1 MNLRIFLP
9 ALFLAA
15 ALLPVFPAP
24 SAQTLMVVDA
34 VWGTPSSPEK
44 VIPGDENTQLS
55 LVVAN
60 IGNKPIC
67 TLEAQITP
75 AYPGATLPFE
85 SWDGSDQI
93 RAYMMQQIPPGSMTV
108 LSFRLN
114 VLKDTVPGRYPA
126 SVRLLYRECTS
137 TQDTLPTSQTTDFFT
152 IQIWPPPVTDFLEAR
167 WFVDGAESPV
177 GPGTGVAVLRIFI
190 EAPKDT
196 SISNIEGRLIIP
208 DGFRPA
214 GGQQSLSAVYQG
226 VVAAGGTFSLSY
238 PLVVSDQLKPGT
250 YTFELTLRFRNKYGT
265 HITNILI
272 FPAEV
277 YGREEL
283 GIESSSETVVKGGL
297 EYLPVKVRNKGTAAA
312 YNLNLEVRAEKA
324 GIQLLETSFELGVL
338 SSGQE
343 VDVRLPVYVE
353 RLAETG
359 LYTVSA
365 TLSYRDGHGNPR
377 SKQFKIPLNVADE
390 FRPGLAVETSQ
401 KYVAASAETPLEL
414 SFTNRNP
421 YPISD
426 VKITISTASSQVSI
440 LEGPTSIN
448 LKTLGPG
455 ESHKISL
462 TILSSPA
469 AADSISLIKA
479 YVEYRDKTSAI
490 VEENFEIQLAVRADL
505 NIQFKGLRLSPVK
518 VRPGEVVD
526 LAGDVVNL
534 GTGVARSVSVE
545 VVGDPPFQPFGDT
558 ISFVGLVNPS
568 QVSAFTINFRVAE
581 DARPG
586 RYNVKVKA
594 TYRNGFGESFIKE
607 EVLSYEIL
615 PAQTAATNT
624 VRTTAAAVQAPLLQT
639 IAPYILVAAL
649 AVIAVA
655 TVRRRKKGR

>member
-1 MNLRIFLP
+1 MSWRILLP
-9 ALFLAA
+9 VLFLAA

-24 SAQTLMVVDA
+24 SAQTLVVVDA

-44 VIPGDENTQLS
+44 AIPGDENIQLS

-75 AYPGATLPFE
+75 AYPGTALPFE
-85 SWDGSDQI
+85 SWDGSDRI

-114 VLKDTVPGRYPA
+114 VFKDTVPGRYPA

-137 TQDTLPTSQTTDFFT
+137 TQDTLPTAQTTDFFT
-152 IQIWPPPVTDFLEAR
+152 VQIWAPPVTNFLEAT
-167 WFVDGAESPV
+167 WFVDGAERPV
-177 GPGTGVAVLRIFI
+177 GPGTGVAVLKVSI

-196 SISNIEGRLIIP
+196 SISNIEGRLSLP
-208 DGFRPA
+208 EGFRPA

-226 VVAAGGTFSLSY
+226 VVTAGGTFSLSY
-238 PLVVSDQLKPGT
+238 PLLVSDQLKPGT

-265 HITNILI
+265 HITNTII

-277 YGREEL
+277 FGREEL
-283 GIESSSETVVKGGL
+283 AIESSSETVIKGGL
-297 EYLPVKVRNKGTAAA
+297 GYLPVKVLNKGTASA
-312 YNLNLEVRAEKA
+312 YNLDLEVRADKT
-324 GIQLLETSFELGVL
+324 GILLLETSLELGVL
-338 SSGQE
+338 SPGQE
-343 VDVRLPVYVE
+343 VNVRLPVYVE

-359 LYTVSA
+359 LYTVTA
-365 TLSYRDGHGNPR
+365 TLSYRDGLGNLR
-377 SKQFKIPLNVADE
+377 SKQFKISLNVADE
-390 FRPGLAVETSQ
+390 FRPGLAVEAGM

-426 VKITISTASSQVSI
+426 VKITISTTSSQVSI

-455 ESHKISL
+455 ESHKIRL
-462 TILSSPA
+462 TILSAPA

-479 YVEYRDKTSAI
+479 SVEYRDKTSAL
-490 VEENFEIQLAVRADL
+490 VVENFDVPVAVRADL
-505 NIQFKGLRLSPVK
+505 NLQFKGLRLSPAK

-558 ISFVGLVNPS
+558 LSFVGLVNPS

-594 TYRNGFGESFIKE
+594 TYRNGFGESFVKE
-607 EVLSYEIL
+607 EVLSYEVL
-615 PAQTAATNT
+615 PAQAVATNT
-624 VRTTAAAVQAPLLQT
+624 VRTTAAAQGSVLQT
-639 IAPYILVAAL
+639 FAPYLLVAAL

>member
-1 MNLRIFLP
+1 MSWRILLP
-9 ALFLAA
+9 VLFLAA

-24 SAQTLMVVDA
+24 SAQTLVVVDA

-44 VIPGDENTQLS
+44 AIPGDENIQLS

-75 AYPGATLPFE
+75 AYPGTALPFE
-85 SWDGSDQI
+85 SWDGSDRI

-137 TQDTLPTSQTTDFFT
+137 TQDTLPTAQTTDFFT
-152 IQIWPPPVTDFLEAR
+152 VQIWAPPVTNFLEAT
-167 WFVDGAESPV
+167 WFVDGAERPV
-177 GPGTGVAVLRIFI
+177 GPGTGVAVLKVSI

-196 SISNIEGRLIIP
+196 SISNIEGRLSLP
-208 DGFRPA
+208 EGFRPA

-226 VVAAGGTFSLSY
+226 VVTAGGTFSLSY
-238 PLVVSDQLKPGT
+238 PLLVSDQLKPGT

-265 HITNILI
+265 HITNTII

-277 YGREEL
+277 FGREEL
-283 GIESSSETVVKGGL
+283 AIESSSETVIKGGL
-297 EYLPVKVRNKGTAAA
+297 GYLPVKVLNKGTAAA
-312 YNLNLEVRAEKA
+312 YNLNLEVRADKA
-324 GIQLLETSFELGVL
+324 GIQLLETSSELGVL
-338 SSGQE
+338 WPGQE
-343 VDVRLPVYVE
+343 VNVRLPVYVE

-359 LYTVSA
+359 LYTVTA
-365 TLSYRDGHGNPR
+365 TLSYRDGLGNLR
-377 SKQFKIPLNVADE
+377 SKQFKISLNVADE
-390 FRPGLAVETSQ
+390 FRPGLGVEAGM

-426 VKITISTASSQVSI
+426 VKITISTTSSQVSI

-455 ESHKISL
+455 ESHKIRL
-462 TILSSPA
+462 TILSAPA

-479 YVEYRDKTSAI
+479 SVEYRDKTSAL
-490 VEENFEIQLAVRADL
+490 VVENFDVPVAVRADL
-505 NIQFKGLRLSPVK
+505 NLQFKGLRLSPAK
-518 VRPGEVVD
+518 VRTGEVVD

-558 ISFVGLVNPS
+558 LSFVGLVNPS

-594 TYRNGFGESFIKE
+594 TYRNGFGESFVKE
-607 EVLSYEIL
+607 EVLSYEVL
-615 PAQTAATNT
+615 PAQAVATNT
-624 VRTTAAAVQAPLLQT
+624 VRTTAAAQGSVLQT
-639 IAPYILVAAL
+639 FAPYLLVAAL

>member
-1 MNLRIFLP
+1 MSWRILLP
-9 ALFLAA
+9 VLFLAA

-24 SAQTLMVVDA
+24 SAQTLVVVDA

-44 VIPGDENTQLS
+44 AIPGDENIQLS

-75 AYPGATLPFE
+75 AYPGTALPFE
-85 SWDGSDQI
+85 SWDGSDRI

-114 VLKDTVPGRYPA
+114 VFKDTVPGRYPA

-137 TQDTLPTSQTTDFFT
+137 TQDTLPTAQTTDFFT
-152 IQIWPPPVTDFLEAR
+152 VQIWAPPVTNFLEAR
-167 WFVDGAESPV
+167 WFVDGAERPV
-177 GPGTGVAVLRIFI
+177 GPGTGVAVLKVSI

-196 SISNIEGRLIIP
+196 SISNIEGRLSLP
-208 DGFRPA
+208 EGFRPA

-226 VVAAGGTFSLSY
+226 VVTAGGTFSLSY
-238 PLVVSDQLKPGT
+238 PLLVSDQLKPGT

-265 HITNILI
+265 HITNTII
-272 FPAEV
+272 FPSEV
-277 YGREEL
+277 FGREEL
-283 GIESSSETVVKGGL
+283 AIESSSETVIKGGL
-297 EYLPVKVRNKGTAAA
+297 GYLPVKVLNKGTASA
-312 YNLNLEVRAEKA
+312 YNLNLEVRADKA
-324 GIQLLETSFELGVL
+324 GIQLLETSSELGVL
-338 SSGQE
+338 SPGQE
-343 VDVRLPVYVE
+343 VNVRLPVYVE

-359 LYTVSA
+359 LYTVTA
-365 TLSYRDGHGNPR
+365 TLSYRDGLGNLR
-377 SKQFKIPLNVADE
+377 SKQFKISLNVADE
-390 FRPGLAVETSQ
+390 FRQGLAVEAGM

-426 VKITISTASSQVSI
+426 VKITISTTSSQVSI

-455 ESHKISL
+455 ESHKIRL
-462 TILSSPA
+462 TILSAPA

-479 YVEYRDKTSAI
+479 SVEYRDKTSAL
-490 VEENFEIQLAVRADL
+490 VVENFDVPVAVRADL
-505 NIQFKGLRLSPVK
+505 NLQFKGLRLSPAK

-558 ISFVGLVNPS
+558 LSFVGLVNPS

-594 TYRNGFGESFIKE
+594 TYRNGFGESFVKE
-607 EVLSYEIL
+607 EVLSYEVL
-615 PAQTAATNT
+615 PAQAVATNT
-624 VRTTAAAVQAPLLQT
+624 VRTTAAAQGSVLQT
-639 IAPYILVAAL
+639 FAPYLLVAAL

-655 TVRRRKKGR
+655 TVRRRKKDR

>member
-1 MNLRIFLP
+1 MSWRILLP
-9 ALFLAA
+9 VLFLAA

-24 SAQTLMVVDA
+24 SAQTLVVVDA

-44 VIPGDENTQLS
+44 AIPGDENIQLS

-75 AYPGATLPFE
+75 AYPGTTLPFE
-85 SWDGSDQI
+85 SWDGSDRI

-137 TQDTLPTSQTTDFFT
+137 TQDTLPTAQTTDFFT
-152 IQIWPPPVTDFLEAR
+152 VQIWAPPVTNFLEAT
-167 WFVDGAESPV
+167 WFVDGAERPV
-177 GPGTGVAVLRIFI
+177 GPGTGVAVLKVSI

-196 SISNIEGRLIIP
+196 SISNIEGRLSLP
-208 DGFRPA
+208 EGFRPA

-226 VVAAGGTFSLSY
+226 VVTAGGTFSLSY
-238 PLVVSDQLKPGT
+238 PLLVSDQLKPGT

-265 HITNILI
+265 HITNTII
-272 FPAEV
+272 FPSEV
-277 YGREEL
+277 FGREEL
-283 GIESSSETVVKGGL
+283 AIESSSETVIKGGL
-297 EYLPVKVRNKGTAAA
+297 GYLPVKVLNKGTASA
-312 YNLNLEVRAEKA
+312 YNLNLEVRADKA
-324 GIQLLETSFELGVL
+324 GIQLLETSLELGVL
-338 SSGQE
+338 SPGQE
-343 VDVRLPVYVE
+343 VNVRLPVYVE

-359 LYTVSA
+359 LYTVTA
-365 TLSYRDGHGNPR
+365 TLSYRDGLGNLR
-377 SKQFKIPLNVADE
+377 SKQFKISLNVADE
-390 FRPGLAVETSQ
+390 FRPGLAVEAGV

-426 VKITISTASSQVSI
+426 VKITISTTSSQVSI

-455 ESHKISL
+455 ESHKIRL
-462 TILSSPA
+462 TILSAPA

-479 YVEYRDKTSAI
+479 SVEYRDKTSAL
-490 VEENFEIQLAVRADL
+490 VVENFDVPVAVRADL
-505 NIQFKGLRLSPVK
+505 NLQFKGLRLSPAK

-558 ISFVGLVNPS
+558 LSFVGLVNPS

-594 TYRNGFGESFIKE
+594 TYRNGFGESFVKE
-607 EVLSYEIL
+607 EVLSYEVL
-615 PAQTAATNT
+615 PAQAVATNT
-624 VRTTAAAVQAPLLQT
+624 VRTTAAAQGSVLQT
-639 IAPYILVAAL
+639 FAPYLLVAAL

>member
-1 MNLRIFLP
+1 MSWRILLP
-9 ALFLAA
+9 VLFLAA

-24 SAQTLMVVDA
+24 SAQTLVVVDA
-34 VWGTPSSPEK
+34 VWGTPSTPEK
-44 VIPGDENTQLS
+44 AIPGDENIQLS

-75 AYPGATLPFE
+75 AYPGTALPFE
-85 SWDGSDQI
+85 SWDGSDRI

-137 TQDTLPTSQTTDFFT
+137 TQDTLPTAQTTDFFT
-152 IQIWPPPVTDFLEAR
+152 VQIWAPPVTNFLEAT
-167 WFVDGAESPV
+167 WFVDGAERPV
-177 GPGTGVAVLRIFI
+177 GPGTGVAVLKVSI

-196 SISNIEGRLIIP
+196 SISNIEGRLSLP
-208 DGFRPA
+208 EGFRPA

-226 VVAAGGTFSLSY
+226 VVTAGGTFSLSY
-238 PLVVSDQLKPGT
+238 PLLVSDQLKPGT

-265 HITNILI
+265 HITNTII
-272 FPAEV
+272 FPSEV
-277 YGREEL
+277 FGREEL
-283 GIESSSETVVKGGL
+283 AIESSSETVIKGGL
-297 EYLPVKVRNKGTAAA
+297 GYLPVKVLNKGTASA
-312 YNLNLEVRAEKA
+312 YNLNLEVRADKA
-324 GIQLLETSFELGVL
+324 GIQLLETSLELGVL
-338 SSGQE
+338 SPGQE
-343 VDVRLPVYVE
+343 VNVRLPVYVE

-359 LYTVSA
+359 LYTVTA
-365 TLSYRDGHGNPR
+365 TLSYRDGLGNLR
-377 SKQFKIPLNVADE
+377 SKQFKISLNVADE
-390 FRPGLAVETSQ
+390 FRPGLAVEAGM

-426 VKITISTASSQVSI
+426 VKITISTTSSQVSI

-455 ESHKISL
+455 ESHKIRL
-462 TILSSPA
+462 TILSAPA

-479 YVEYRDKTSAI
+479 SVEYRDKTSAL
-490 VEENFEIQLAVRADL
+490 VVENFDVPVAVRADL
-505 NIQFKGLRLSPVK
+505 NLQFKGLRLSPAK

-558 ISFVGLVNPS
+558 LSFVGLVNPS

-594 TYRNGFGESFIKE
+594 TYRNGFGESFVKE
-607 EVLSYEIL
+607 EVLSYEVL
-615 PAQTAATNT
+615 PAQAVATNT
-624 VRTTAAAVQAPLLQT
+624 VRTTAAAQGSVLQT
-639 IAPYILVAAL
+639 FAPYLLVAAL

>member
-1 MNLRIFLP
+1 MSWRILLP
-9 ALFLAA
+9 VLFLAA

-24 SAQTLMVVDA
+24 SAQTLVVVDA

-44 VIPGDENTQLS
+44 AIPGDENIQLS

-67 TLEAQITP
+67 TLEAQITS
-75 AYPGATLPFE
+75 AYPGTALPFE
-85 SWDGSDQI
+85 SWDGSDRI

-114 VLKDTVPGRYPA
+114 VFKDTVPGRYPA

-137 TQDTLPTSQTTDFFT
+137 TQDTLPTAQTTDFFT
-152 IQIWPPPVTDFLEAR
+152 VQIWAPPVTNFLEAR
-167 WFVDGAESPV
+167 WFVDGAERPV
-177 GPGTGVAVLRIFI
+177 GPGTGVAVLKISI

-196 SISNIEGRLIIP
+196 SISNIEGRLSLP
-208 DGFRPA
+208 EGFRPA

-226 VVAAGGTFSLSY
+226 VVTAGGTFSLSY
-238 PLVVSDQLKPGT
+238 PLLVSDQLKPGT

-265 HITNILI
+265 HITNTII

-277 YGREEL
+277 FGREEL
-283 GIESSSETVVKGGL
+283 AIESSSETVIKGGL
-297 EYLPVKVRNKGTAAA
+297 GYLPVKVLNKGTASA
-312 YNLNLEVRAEKA
+312 YNLNLEVRADKA
-324 GIQLLETSFELGVL
+324 GILLLETSSELGVL
-338 SSGQE
+338 SPGQE
-343 VDVRLPVYVE
+343 VNVRLPVYVE

-359 LYTVSA
+359 LYTVTA
-365 TLSYRDGHGNPR
+365 TLSYRDGLGNLR
-377 SKQFKIPLNVADE
+377 SKQFKISLNVADE
-390 FRPGLAVETSQ
+390 FRPGLAVEAGM

-426 VKITISTASSQVSI
+426 VKITISTTSSQVSI

-455 ESHKISL
+455 ESHKIRL
-462 TILSSPA
+462 TILSAPA

-479 YVEYRDKTSAI
+479 SVEYRDKTSAL
-490 VEENFEIQLAVRADL
+490 VVENFDVPVAVRADL
-505 NIQFKGLRLSPVK
+505 NLQFKGLRLSPAK

-558 ISFVGLVNPS
+558 LSFVGLVNPS

-594 TYRNGFGESFIKE
+594 TYRNGFGESFVKE
-607 EVLSYEIL
+607 EVLSYEVL
-615 PAQTAATNT
+615 PAQAVATNT
-624 VRTTAAAVQAPLLQT
+624 VRTTAAAQGSVLQT
-639 IAPYILVAAL
+639 FAPYLLVAAL

>member
-1 MNLRIFLP
+1 MSWRILLP
-9 ALFLAA
+9 VLFLAA

-24 SAQTLMVVDA
+24 SAQTLVVVDA

-44 VIPGDENTQLS
+44 AIPGDENIQLS

-75 AYPGATLPFE
+75 AYPGTALPFE
-85 SWDGSDQI
+85 SWDGSDRI

-137 TQDTLPTSQTTDFFT
+137 TQDTLPTAQTTDFFT
-152 IQIWPPPVTDFLEAR
+152 VQIWAPPVTNFLEAT
-167 WFVDGAESPV
+167 WFVDGAERPV
-177 GPGTGVAVLRIFI
+177 GPGTGVAVLKVSI

-196 SISNIEGRLIIP
+196 SISNIEGRLSLP
-208 DGFRPA
+208 EGFRPA

-226 VVAAGGTFSLSY
+226 VVTAGGTFSLSY
-238 PLVVSDQLKPGT
+238 PLLISDQLKPGT

-265 HITNILI
+265 HITNTII

-277 YGREEL
+277 FGREEL
-283 GIESSSETVVKGGL
+283 AIESSSETVIKGGL
-297 EYLPVKVRNKGTAAA
+297 GYLPVKVLNKGTAAA
-312 YNLNLEVRAEKA
+312 YNLNLEVRADKA
-324 GIQLLETSFELGVL
+324 GIQLLETSSELGVL
-338 SSGQE
+338 SPGQE
-343 VDVRLPVYVE
+343 VNVRLPVYVE

-359 LYTVSA
+359 LYTVTA
-365 TLSYRDGHGNPR
+365 TLSYRDGLGNLR
-377 SKQFKIPLNVADE
+377 SKQFKISLNVADE
-390 FRPGLAVETSQ
+390 FRPGLAVEAGM

-426 VKITISTASSQVSI
+426 VKITISATSSQVSI

-455 ESHKISL
+455 EIHKIRL
-462 TILSSPA
+462 TILSAPA

-479 YVEYRDKTSAI
+479 SVEYRDKTSAL
-490 VEENFEIQLAVRADL
+490 VVENFDVPVAVRADL
-505 NIQFKGLRLSPVK
+505 NLQFKGLRLSPAK

-558 ISFVGLVNPS
+558 LSFVGLVNPS

-594 TYRNGFGESFIKE
+594 TYRNGFGESFVKE
-607 EVLSYEIL
+607 EVLSYEVL
-615 PAQTAATNT
+615 PAQAVATNT
-624 VRTTAAAVQAPLLQT
+624 VRTTAAAQGSVLQT
-639 IAPYILVAAL
+639 FAPYLLVAAL

>member
-1 MNLRIFLP
+1 MSWRILLP
-9 ALFLAA
+9 VLFLAA

-24 SAQTLMVVDA
+24 SAQTLVVVDA

-44 VIPGDENTQLS
+44 AIPGDENIQLS

-75 AYPGATLPFE
+75 AYPGTALPFE
-85 SWDGSDQI
+85 SWDGSDRI

-137 TQDTLPTSQTTDFFT
+137 TQDTLPTAQTTDFFT
-152 IQIWPPPVTDFLEAR
+152 VQIWAPPVTNFLEAR
-167 WFVDGAESPV
+167 WFVDGAERPV
-177 GPGTGVAVLRIFI
+177 GPGTGVAVLKVSI

-196 SISNIEGRLIIP
+196 SISNIEGRLSLP
-208 DGFRPA
+208 EGFRPA

-226 VVAAGGTFSLSY
+226 VVTAGGTFSLSY
-238 PLVVSDQLKPGT
+238 PLLISDQLKPGT

-265 HITNILI
+265 HITNTII

-277 YGREEL
+277 FGREEL
-283 GIESSSETVVKGGL
+283 AIESSSETVIKGGL
-297 EYLPVKVRNKGTAAA
+297 GYLPVKVLNKGTASA
-312 YNLNLEVRAEKA
+312 YNLDLEVRADEA
-324 GIQLLETSFELGVL
+324 GILLLETSLELGVL
-338 SSGQE
+338 SPGQE
-343 VDVRLPVYVE
+343 VNVRLPVYVE

-359 LYTVSA
+359 LYTVTA
-365 TLSYRDGHGNPR
+365 TLSYRDGLGNLR
-377 SKQFKIPLNVADE
+377 SKQFKISLNVADE
-390 FRPGLAVETSQ
+390 FRPGLAVEAGM

-426 VKITISTASSQVSI
+426 VKITISTTSSQVSI

-455 ESHKISL
+455 EIHKIRL
-462 TILSSPA
+462 TILSAPA

-479 YVEYRDKTSAI
+479 SVEYRDKTSAL
-490 VEENFEIQLAVRADL
+490 VVENFDVPVAVRADL
-505 NIQFKGLRLSPVK
+505 NLQFKGLRLSPAK

-534 GTGVARSVSVE
+534 GTGIARSVSVE

-558 ISFVGLVNPS
+558 LSFVGLVNPS

-594 TYRNGFGESFIKE
+594 TYRNGFGESFVKE
-607 EVLSYEIL
+607 EVLSYEVL
-615 PAQTAATNT
+615 PAQAVATNT
-624 VRTTAAAVQAPLLQT
+624 VRTTAVAQGSVLQT
-639 IAPYILVAAL
+639 FAPYLLVAAL

>member
-1 MNLRIFLP
+1 MSWRILLP
-9 ALFLAA
+9 VLFLAA

-24 SAQTLMVVDA
+24 SAQTLVVVDA

-44 VIPGDENTQLS
+44 AIPGDENIQLS

-75 AYPGATLPFE
+75 AYPGTALPFE
-85 SWDGSDQI
+85 SWDGSDRI

-137 TQDTLPTSQTTDFFT
+137 TQDTLPTAQTTDFFT
-152 IQIWPPPVTDFLEAR
+152 VQIWAPPVTNFLEAM
-167 WFVDGAESPV
+167 WFVDGAERPV
-177 GPGTGVAVLRIFI
+177 GPGTGVAVLKVSI

-196 SISNIEGRLIIP
+196 SISNIEGRLSLP
-208 DGFRPA
+208 EGFRPA

-226 VVAAGGTFSLSY
+226 VVTAGGTFSLSY
-238 PLVVSDQLKPGT
+238 PLLVSDQLKPGT

-265 HITNILI
+265 HITNTII

-277 YGREEL
+277 FGREEL
-283 GIESSSETVVKGGL
+283 AIESSSETVIKGGL
-297 EYLPVKVRNKGTAAA
+297 GYLPVKVLNKGTASA
-312 YNLNLEVRAEKA
+312 YNLDLEVRADKA
-324 GIQLLETSFELGVL
+324 GILLLETSSELGVL
-338 SSGQE
+338 SPGQE
-343 VDVRLPVYVE
+343 VNVRLPVYVE

-359 LYTVSA
+359 LYTVTA
-365 TLSYRDGHGNPR
+365 TLSYRDGLGNLR
-377 SKQFKIPLNVADE
+377 SKQFKISLNVADE
-390 FRPGLAVETSQ
+390 FRPGLAVEAGM

-426 VKITISTASSQVSI
+426 VKITISTTSSQVSI

-455 ESHKISL
+455 ESHKIRL
-462 TILSSPA
+462 TILSAPA

-479 YVEYRDKTSAI
+479 SVEYRDKTSAL
-490 VEENFEIQLAVRADL
+490 VVENFDVSVAVRADL
-505 NIQFKGLRLSPVK
+505 NLQFKGLRLSPAK

-558 ISFVGLVNPS
+558 LSFVGLVNPS

-594 TYRNGFGESFIKE
+594 TYRNGFGESFVKE
-607 EVLSYEIL
+607 EVLSYEVL
-615 PAQTAATNT
+615 PAQAVATNT
-624 VRTTAAAVQAPLLQT
+624 VRTTAAAQGSVLQT
-639 IAPYILVAAL
+639 FAPYLLVAAL

>member
-1 MNLRIFLP
+1 MSWRIFLP
-9 ALFLAA
+9 VLFLAA

-24 SAQTLMVVDA
+24 SAQTLVVVDA

-44 VIPGDENTQLS
+44 AIPGDENIQLS
-55 LVVAN
+55 LVVSN

-75 AYPGATLPFE
+75 AYPGTALPFE
-85 SWDGSDQI
+85 SWDGSDRI

-137 TQDTLPTSQTTDFFT
+137 TQDTLPTAQTTDFFT
-152 IQIWPPPVTDFLEAR
+152 VQIWAPPVTNFLEAR
-167 WFVDGAESPV
+167 WFVEGAERPV
-177 GPGTGVAVLRIFI
+177 GPGTGVAVLKVSI

-196 SISNIEGRLIIP
+196 SISNIEGRLSLP
-208 DGFRPA
+208 EGFRPA

-226 VVAAGGTFSLSY
+226 VVTAGGTFSLSY
-238 PLVVSDQLKPGT
+238 PLLVSDQLKPGT

-265 HITNILI
+265 HITNTLI

-277 YGREEL
+277 FGREEL
-283 GIESSSETVVKGGL
+283 AIESSSETVIKGGL
-297 EYLPVKVRNKGTAAA
+297 GYLPVKVLNKGTASA
-312 YNLNLEVRAEKA
+312 YNLNLEVRADKA
-324 GIQLLETSFELGVL
+324 GILLLETSLELGVL
-338 SSGQE
+338 SPGQE
-343 VDVRLPVYVE
+343 VNVRLPVYVE

-359 LYTVSA
+359 LYTVTA
-365 TLSYRDGHGNPR
+365 TLSYRDGLGNLR
-377 SKQFKIPLNVADE
+377 SKQFKISLNVADE
-390 FRPGLAVETSQ
+390 FRPGLAVEAGM

-426 VKITISTASSQVSI
+426 VKITISTTSSQVSI

-455 ESHKISL
+455 ESHKIRL
-462 TILSSPA
+462 TILSAPA

-479 YVEYRDKTSAI
+479 SVEYRDKTSAL
-490 VEENFEIQLAVRADL
+490 VVENFDVPVAVRADL
-505 NIQFKGLRLSPVK
+505 NLQFKGLRLSPAK

-558 ISFVGLVNPS
+558 LSFVGLVNPS

-594 TYRNGFGESFIKE
+594 TYRNGFGESFVKE
-607 EVLSYEIL
+607 EVLSYEVL
-615 PAQTAATNT
+615 PAQAVATNT
-624 VRTTAAAVQAPLLQT
+624 VRTTAAAQGSVLQT
-639 IAPYILVAAL
+639 FAPYLLVAAL

>member
-1 MNLRIFLP
+1 MSWRILLP
-9 ALFLAA
+9 VLFLAA

-24 SAQTLMVVDA
+24 SAQTLVVVDA

-44 VIPGDENTQLS
+44 AIPGDENIQLS

-75 AYPGATLPFE
+75 AYPGTALPFE
-85 SWDGSDQI
+85 SWDGSDRI
-93 RAYMMQQIPPGSMTV
+93 RAYLMQQIPPGSMTV

-114 VLKDTVPGRYPA
+114 VFKDTVPGRYPA

-137 TQDTLPTSQTTDFFT
+137 TQDTLPTAQTTDFFT
-152 IQIWPPPVTDFLEAR
+152 VQIWAPPVTNFLEAR
-167 WFVDGAESPV
+167 WFVDGAERPV
-177 GPGTGVAVLRIFI
+177 GPGTGVAVLKVSI

-196 SISNIEGRLIIP
+196 SISNIEGRLSLP
-208 DGFRPA
+208 EGFRPA

-226 VVAAGGTFSLSY
+226 VVTAGGTFSLSY
-238 PLVVSDQLKPGT
+238 PLLVSDQLKPGT

-265 HITNILI
+265 HITNTII

-277 YGREEL
+277 FGREEL
-283 GIESSSETVVKGGL
+283 AIESSSETVIKGGL
-297 EYLPVKVRNKGTAAA
+297 GYLPVKVLNKGTASA
-312 YNLNLEVRAEKA
+312 YNLNLEVRGDKA
-324 GIQLLETSFELGVL
+324 GIQLLETSLELGVL
-338 SSGQE
+338 SPGQE
-343 VDVRLPVYVE
+343 VNVRLPVYVE

-359 LYTVSA
+359 LYTVTA
-365 TLSYRDGHGNPR
+365 TLSYRDGLGNLR
-377 SKQFKIPLNVADE
+377 SKQFKISLNVADE
-390 FRPGLAVETSQ
+390 FRPGLAVEAGM

-426 VKITISTASSQVSI
+426 VKITISTTSSQVSI

-455 ESHKISL
+455 ESHKIRL
-462 TILSSPA
+462 TILSAPA

-479 YVEYRDKTSAI
+479 SVEYRDKTSAL
-490 VEENFEIQLAVRADL
+490 VVENFDVPVAVRADL
-505 NIQFKGLRLSPVK
+505 NLQFKGLRLSPAK

-558 ISFVGLVNPS
+558 LSFVGLVNPS

-594 TYRNGFGESFIKE
+594 TYRNGFGESFVKE
-607 EVLSYEIL
+607 EVLSYEVL
-615 PAQTAATNT
+615 PAQAVATNT
-624 VRTTAAAVQAPLLQT
+624 VRTTAAAQGSVLQT
-639 IAPYILVAAL
+639 FAPYLLVAAL

>member
-1 MNLRIFLP
+1 MSWRILLP
-9 ALFLAA
+9 VLFLAA

-24 SAQTLMVVDA
+24 SAQTLVVVDA

-44 VIPGDENTQLS
+44 AIPGDENIQLS

-75 AYPGATLPFE
+75 AYPGTALPFE
-85 SWDGSDQI
+85 SWDGSDRI

-137 TQDTLPTSQTTDFFT
+137 TQDTLPTAQTTDFFT
-152 IQIWPPPVTDFLEAR
+152 VQIWAPPVTNFLEAT
-167 WFVDGAESPV
+167 WFVDGAERPV
-177 GPGTGVAVLRIFI
+177 GPGTGVAVLKISI

-196 SISNIEGRLIIP
+196 SISNIEGRLSLP
-208 DGFRPA
+208 EGFRPA

-226 VVAAGGTFSLSY
+226 VVTAGGTFSLSY
-238 PLVVSDQLKPGT
+238 PLLVSDQLKPGT

-265 HITNILI
+265 HITNTII

-277 YGREEL
+277 FGREEL
-283 GIESSSETVVKGGL
+283 AIESSSETVIKGGL
-297 EYLPVKVRNKGTAAA
+297 GYLPVKVRNKGTAAA
-312 YNLNLEVRAEKA
+312 YNLDLEVRADKA
-324 GIQLLETSFELGVL
+324 GILLLETSLELGAL
-338 SSGQE
+338 SPGQE
-343 VDVRLPVYVE
+343 VNVRLPVYVE

-359 LYTVSA
+359 LYTVTA
-365 TLSYRDGHGNPR
+365 TLSYRDGLGNLR
-377 SKQFKIPLNVADE
+377 SKQFKISLNVADE
-390 FRPGLAVETSQ
+390 FRPGLAVEAGM

-426 VKITISTASSQVSI
+426 VKITISTTSSQVSI

-455 ESHKISL
+455 ESHKIRL
-462 TILSSPA
+462 TILSAPA

-479 YVEYRDKTSAI
+479 SVEYRDKTSAL
-490 VEENFEIQLAVRADL
+490 VVENFDVPVAVRADL
-505 NIQFKGLRLSPVK
+505 NLQFKGLRLSPAK

-558 ISFVGLVNPS
+558 LSFVGLVNPS

-594 TYRNGFGESFIKE
+594 TYRNGFGESFVKE
-607 EVLSYEIL
+607 EVLSYEVL
-615 PAQTAATNT
+615 PAQAVATNT
-624 VRTTAAAVQAPLLQT
+624 VRTTAAAQGSVLQT
-639 IAPYILVAAL
+639 FAPYLLVAAL

>member
-1 MNLRIFLP
+1 MSWRILLP
-9 ALFLAA
+9 VLFLAA

-24 SAQTLMVVDA
+24 SAQTLVVVDA

-44 VIPGDENTQLS
+44 AIPGDENIQLS

-75 AYPGATLPFE
+75 AYPGTALPFE
-85 SWDGSDQI
+85 SWDGSDRI

-137 TQDTLPTSQTTDFFT
+137 TQDTLPTAQTTDFFT
-152 IQIWPPPVTDFLEAR
+152 VQIWAPPVTNFLEAT
-167 WFVDGAESPV
+167 WFVDGAERPV
-177 GPGTGVAVLRIFI
+177 GPGTGVAVLKVSI

-196 SISNIEGRLIIP
+196 SISNIEGRLSLP
-208 DGFRPA
+208 EGFRPA

-226 VVAAGGTFSLSY
+226 VVTAGGTFSLSY
-238 PLVVSDQLKPGT
+238 PLLVSDQLKPGT

-265 HITNILI
+265 HITNIII
-272 FPAEV
+272 FPSEV
-277 YGREEL
+277 FGREEL
-283 GIESSSETVVKGGL
+283 AIESSSETVIKGGL
-297 EYLPVKVRNKGTAAA
+297 GYLPVKVLNKGTASA
-312 YNLNLEVRAEKA
+312 YNLNLEVRADKA
-324 GIQLLETSFELGVL
+324 GILLPETSLELGVL
-338 SSGQE
+338 SPGQE
-343 VDVRLPVYVE
+343 VNVRLPVYVE

-359 LYTVSA
+359 LYTVTA
-365 TLSYRDGHGNPR
+365 TLSYRDGLGNLR
-377 SKQFKIPLNVADE
+377 SKQFKISLNVADE
-390 FRPGLAVETSQ
+390 FRQGLAVEADM

-421 YPISD
+421 YQISD
-426 VKITISTASSQVSI
+426 VKITISTTSSQVSI

-455 ESHKISL
+455 ESHKIRL
-462 TILSSPA
+462 TILSAPA

-479 YVEYRDKTSAI
+479 SVEYRDKTSAL
-490 VEENFEIQLAVRADL
+490 VVENFDVPVAVRADL
-505 NIQFKGLRLSPVK
+505 NLQFKGLRLSPAK

-558 ISFVGLVNPS
+558 LSFVGLVNPS

-594 TYRNGFGESFIKE
+594 IYRNGFGESFVKE
-607 EVLSYEIL
+607 EVLSYEVL
-615 PAQTAATNT
+615 PAQAVATNT
-624 VRTTAAAVQAPLLQT
+624 VRTTAAAQGSVLQT
-639 IAPYILVAAL
+639 FAPYLLVAAL

>member
-1 MNLRIFLP
+1 MSWRILLP
-9 ALFLAA
+9 VLFLAA

-24 SAQTLMVVDA
+24 SAQPLVVVDA

-44 VIPGDENTQLS
+44 AIPGDENIQLS

-75 AYPGATLPFE
+75 AYPGTALPFE
-85 SWDGSDQI
+85 SWDGSDRI

-137 TQDTLPTSQTTDFFT
+137 TQDTLPTAQTTDFFT
-152 IQIWPPPVTDFLEAR
+152 VQIWAPPVTNFLEAT
-167 WFVDGAESPV
+167 WFVDGAERPV
-177 GPGTGVAVLRIFI
+177 GPGTGVAVLKVSI

-196 SISNIEGRLIIP
+196 SISNIEGRLSLP
-208 DGFRPA
+208 EGFRPA

-226 VVAAGGTFSLSY
+226 VVTAGGTFSLSY
-238 PLVVSDQLKPGT
+238 PLLISDQLKPGT

-265 HITNILI
+265 HITNTII

-277 YGREEL
+277 FGREEL
-283 GIESSSETVVKGGL
+283 AIESSSETVIKGGL
-297 EYLPVKVRNKGTAAA
+297 GYLPVKVLNKGTASA
-312 YNLNLEVRAEKA
+312 YNLDLEVRADEA
-324 GIQLLETSFELGVL
+324 GILLLETSLELGVL
-338 SSGQE
+338 SPGQE
-343 VDVRLPVYVE
+343 VNVRLPVYVE

-359 LYTVSA
+359 LYTVTA
-365 TLSYRDGHGNPR
+365 TLSYRDGLGNLR
-377 SKQFKIPLNVADE
+377 SKQFKISLNVADE
-390 FRPGLAVETSQ
+390 FRPGLAVEAGM

-426 VKITISTASSQVSI
+426 VKITISATSSQVSI

-455 ESHKISL
+455 EIHKIRL
-462 TILSSPA
+462 TILSAPA

-479 YVEYRDKTSAI
+479 SVEYRDKTSAL
-490 VEENFEIQLAVRADL
+490 VVENFDVPVAVRADL
-505 NIQFKGLRLSPVK
+505 NLQFKGLRLSPAK
-518 VRPGEVVD
+518 VLPGEVVD

-558 ISFVGLVNPS
+558 LSFVGLVNPS

-594 TYRNGFGESFIKE
+594 TYRNGFGESFVRE
-607 EVLSYEIL
+607 EVLSYEVL
-615 PAQTAATNT
+615 PAQAVATNT
-624 VRTTAAAVQAPLLQT
+624 VRTTAVAQGSVLQT
-639 IAPYILVAAL
+639 FAPYLLVAAL

>member
-1 MNLRIFLP
+1 MSWRILLP
-9 ALFLAA
+9 VLFLAA

-24 SAQTLMVVDA
+24 AQTLVVVDA

-44 VIPGDENTQLS
+44 AIPGDENIQLS

-75 AYPGATLPFE
+75 AYPGTALPFE
-85 SWDGSDQI
+85 SWDGSDRI

-137 TQDTLPTSQTTDFFT
+137 TQDTLPTAQTTDFFT
-152 IQIWPPPVTDFLEAR
+152 VQIWAPPVTNFLEAT
-167 WFVDGAESPV
+167 WFVDGAERPV
-177 GPGTGVAVLRIFI
+177 GPGTGVAVLKVSI

-196 SISNIEGRLIIP
+196 SISNIEGRLSLP
-208 DGFRPA
+208 EGFRPA

-226 VVAAGGTFSLSY
+226 VVTAGGTFSLSY
-238 PLVVSDQLKPGT
+238 PLLVSDQLKPGT

-265 HITNILI
+265 HITNTII

-277 YGREEL
+277 FGREEL
-283 GIESSSETVVKGGL
+283 AIESSSETVIKGGL
-297 EYLPVKVRNKGTAAA
+297 GYLPVKVLNKGTASA
-312 YNLNLEVRAEKA
+312 YNLNLEVRADKA
-324 GIQLLETSFELGVL
+324 GIQLLETSSELGVL
-338 SSGQE
+338 SPGQE
-343 VDVRLPVYVE
+343 VNVRLPVYVE

-359 LYTVSA
+359 LYTVTA
-365 TLSYRDGHGNPR
+365 TLSYRDGLGNLR
-377 SKQFKIPLNVADE
+377 SKQFKISLNVADE
-390 FRPGLAVETSQ
+390 FRPGLAVEAGM

-426 VKITISTASSQVSI
+426 VKITISTTSSQVSI

-455 ESHKISL
+455 ESHKIRL
-462 TILSSPA
+462 TILSAPA

-479 YVEYRDKTSAI
+479 SVEYRDKTSAL
-490 VEENFEIQLAVRADL
+490 VVENFDVPVAVRADL
-505 NIQFKGLRLSPVK
+505 NLQFKGLRLSPAK

-558 ISFVGLVNPS
+558 LSFVGLVNPS

-594 TYRNGFGESFIKE
+594 TYRNGFGESFVKE
-607 EVLSYEIL
+607 EVLSYEVL
-615 PAQTAATNT
+615 PAQAVATNT
-624 VRTTAAAVQAPLLQT
+624 VRTTAAAQGSVLQT
-639 IAPYILVAAL
+639 FAPYLLVAAL

>member
-1 MNLRIFLP
+1 MSWRILLP
-9 ALFLAA
+9 VLFLAA

-24 SAQTLMVVDA
+24 AQTLVVVDA

-44 VIPGDENTQLS
+44 AIPGDENIQLS

-75 AYPGATLPFE
+75 AYSGTALPFE
-85 SWDGSDQI
+85 SWDGSDRI

-114 VLKDTVPGRYPA
+114 VFKDTVPGRYPA

-137 TQDTLPTSQTTDFFT
+137 TQDTLPTAQTTDFFT
-152 IQIWPPPVTDFLEAR
+152 VQIWAPPVTNFLEAT
-167 WFVDGAESPV
+167 WFVDGAERPV
-177 GPGTGVAVLRIFI
+177 GPGTGVAVLKVSI

-196 SISNIEGRLIIP
+196 SISNIEGRLSLP
-208 DGFRPA
+208 EGFRPA

-226 VVAAGGTFSLSY
+226 VVTAGGTFSLSY
-238 PLVVSDQLKPGT
+238 PLLVSDQLKPGT

-265 HITNILI
+265 HITNTII
-272 FPAEV
+272 FPTEV
-277 YGREEL
+277 FGREEL
-283 GIESSSETVVKGGL
+283 AIESSSETVIKGGL
-297 EYLPVKVRNKGTAAA
+297 GYLPVKVLNKGTASA
-312 YNLNLEVRAEKA
+312 YNLDLEVRADKT
-324 GIQLLETSFELGVL
+324 GILLPETSLELGVL
-338 SSGQE
+338 SPGQE
-343 VDVRLPVYVE
+343 VNVRLPVYVE

-359 LYTVSA
+359 LYTVTA
-365 TLSYRDGHGNPR
+365 TLSYRDGLGNLR
-377 SKQFKIPLNVADE
+377 SKQFKISLNVADE
-390 FRPGLAVETSQ
+390 FRPGLAVEAGM

-426 VKITISTASSQVSI
+426 VKITISTTSSQVSI

-455 ESHKISL
+455 ESHKIRL
-462 TILSSPA
+462 TILSAPA

-479 YVEYRDKTSAI
+479 SVEYRDKTSAL
-490 VEENFEIQLAVRADL
+490 VVENFDVPVAVRADL
-505 NIQFKGLRLSPVK
+505 NLQFKGLRLSPAK
-518 VRPGEVVD
+518 VLPGEVVD

-558 ISFVGLVNPS
+558 LSFVGLVNPS

-594 TYRNGFGESFIKE
+594 TYRNGFGESFVKE
-607 EVLSYEIL
+607 EVLSYEVL
-615 PAQTAATNT
+615 PAQAVATNT
-624 VRTTAAAVQAPLLQT
+624 FRTTAAAQGSVLQT
-639 IAPYILVAAL
+639 FAPYLLVAAL

>member
-1 MNLRIFLP
+1 MSWRILLP
-9 ALFLAA
+9 VLFLAA

-24 SAQTLMVVDA
+24 SAQTLVVVDA

-44 VIPGDENTQLS
+44 AIPGDENIQLS

-75 AYPGATLPFE
+75 AYPGTALPFE
-85 SWDGSDQI
+85 SWDGSDRI

-137 TQDTLPTSQTTDFFT
+137 TQDTLPTAQTTDFFT
-152 IQIWPPPVTDFLEAR
+152 VQIWAPPVTNFLEAR
-167 WFVDGAESPV
+167 WFVDGAERPV
-177 GPGTGVAVLRIFI
+177 GPGTGVAVLKVSI

-196 SISNIEGRLIIP
+196 SISNIEGRLSLP
-208 DGFRPA
+208 EGFRPA

-226 VVAAGGTFSLSY
+226 VVTAGGTFSLSY
-238 PLVVSDQLKPGT
+238 PLLVSDQLKPGT

-265 HITNILI
+265 HITNTII

-277 YGREEL
+277 FGREEL
-283 GIESSSETVVKGGL
+283 AIESSSETVIKGGL
-297 EYLPVKVRNKGTAAA
+297 GYLPVKVLNKGTASA
-312 YNLNLEVRAEKA
+312 YNLDLEVRADKA
-324 GIQLLETSFELGVL
+324 GIQLLETSLELGVL
-338 SSGQE
+338 SPGQE
-343 VDVRLPVYVE
+343 VNVRLPVYVE

-359 LYTVSA
+359 LYTVTA
-365 TLSYRDGHGNPR
+365 TLSYRDGLGNLR
-377 SKQFKIPLNVADE
+377 SKQFKISLNVADE
-390 FRPGLAVETSQ
+390 FRPGLAVEAGM

-426 VKITISTASSQVSI
+426 VKITISTTSSQVSI

-455 ESHKISL
+455 ESHKIRL
-462 TILSSPA
+462 TILSAPA

-479 YVEYRDKTSAI
+479 SVEYRDKTSAL
-490 VEENFEIQLAVRADL
+490 VVENFDVPVAVRADL
-505 NIQFKGLRLSPVK
+505 NLQFKGLRLSPAK

-558 ISFVGLVNPS
+558 VSFVGLVNPS

-594 TYRNGFGESFIKE
+594 TCRNGFGESFVKE
-607 EVLSYEIL
+607 EVLSYEVL
-615 PAQTAATNT
+615 PAQAVATNT
-624 VRTTAAAVQAPLLQT
+624 VRTTAAAQGSVLQT
-639 IAPYILVAAL
+639 FAPYLLVAAL

>member
-1 MNLRIFLP
+1 MSWRILLP
-9 ALFLAA
+9 VLFLAA

-24 SAQTLMVVDA
+24 SAQTIVVVDA

-44 VIPGDENTQLS
+44 AIPGDENIQLS

-75 AYPGATLPFE
+75 AYPGTALPFE
-85 SWDGSDQI
+85 SWDGSDRI
-93 RAYMMQQIPPGSMTV
+93 RAYMTQQIPPGSMTV

-137 TQDTLPTSQTTDFFT
+137 TQDTLPTAQTTDFFT
-152 IQIWPPPVTDFLEAR
+152 VQIWAPPVTNFLEAR
-167 WFVDGAESPV
+167 WFVDGAERPV
-177 GPGTGVAVLRIFI
+177 GPGTGVAVLKVSI

-196 SISNIEGRLIIP
+196 PISNIEGRLSLP
-208 DGFRPA
+208 GGFRPA

-226 VVAAGGTFSLSY
+226 VVTAGGTFSLSY
-238 PLVVSDQLKPGT
+238 PLLVSDQLKPGT

-265 HITNILI
+265 HITNTII

-277 YGREEL
+277 FGREEL
-283 GIESSSETVVKGGL
+283 AIESSSETVIKGGL
-297 EYLPVKVRNKGTAAA
+297 GYLPVKVLNKGTASA
-312 YNLNLEVRAEKA
+312 YNLDLEVRADKA
-324 GIQLLETSFELGVL
+324 GIQLLETSLELGVL
-338 SSGQE
+338 SPGQE
-343 VDVRLPVYVE
+343 VNVRLPVYVE

-359 LYTVSA
+359 LYTVTA
-365 TLSYRDGHGNPR
+365 TLSYRDGLGNLR
-377 SKQFKIPLNVADE
+377 SKQFKISFNVADE
-390 FRPGLAVETSQ
+390 FRPGLAVEAGM

-426 VKITISTASSQVSI
+426 VKITISTTSSQVSI

-455 ESHKISL
+455 ESHKIRL
-462 TILSSPA
+462 TILSAPA

-479 YVEYRDKTSAI
+479 SVEYRDKTSAL
-490 VEENFEIQLAVRADL
+490 VVENFDVPVAVRADL
-505 NIQFKGLRLSPVK
+505 NLQFKGLRLSPAK

-558 ISFVGLVNPS
+558 LSFVGLVNPS

-594 TYRNGFGESFIKE
+594 TYRNGFGESFVKE
-607 EVLSYEIL
+607 EVLSYEVL
-615 PAQTAATNT
+615 PAQAVATNT
-624 VRTTAAAVQAPLLQT
+624 VRTTAAAQGSVLQT
-639 IAPYILVAAL
+639 FAPYLLVAAL

>member
-1 MNLRIFLP
+1 MSWRILLFV
-9 ALFLAA
+9 LFLAA

-24 SAQTLMVVDA
+24 SAQTLVVVDA

-44 VIPGDENTQLS
+44 AIPGDENIQLS

-75 AYPGATLPFE
+75 ASPGTALPFE
-85 SWDGSDQI
+85 SWDGSDRI

-137 TQDTLPTSQTTDFFT
+137 TQDTLPTAQTTDFFT
-152 IQIWPPPVTDFLEAR
+152 VQIWAPPVTNFLEAT
-167 WFVDGAESPV
+167 WFVDGAERPV
-177 GPGTGVAVLRIFI
+177 GPGTGVAVLKVSI

-196 SISNIEGRLIIP
+196 SISNIEGRLSLP
-208 DGFRPA
+208 EGFRPA

-226 VVAAGGTFSLSY
+226 VVTAGGTFSLSY
-238 PLVVSDQLKPGT
+238 PLLVSDQLKPGT

-265 HITNILI
+265 HITNTII
-272 FPAEV
+272 FPSEV
-277 YGREEL
+277 FGREEL
-283 GIESSSETVVKGGL
+283 AIESSSETVIKGGL
-297 EYLPVKVRNKGTAAA
+297 GYLPVKVLNKGTASA
-312 YNLNLEVRAEKA
+312 YNLNLEVRADKA
-324 GIQLLETSFELGVL
+324 GIQLLETSSELGVL
-338 SSGQE
+338 SPGQE
-343 VDVRLPVYVE
+343 VNVRLPVYVE

-359 LYTVSA
+359 LYTVTA
-365 TLSYRDGHGNPR
+365 TLSYRDGLGNLR
-377 SKQFKIPLNVADE
+377 SKQFKISLNVADE
-390 FRPGLAVETSQ
+390 FRPGLAVEAGM

-426 VKITISTASSQVSI
+426 VKITISTTSSQVSI

-455 ESHKISL
+455 ESHKIRL
-462 TILSSPA
+462 TILSAPA

-479 YVEYRDKTSAI
+479 SVEYRDKTSAL
-490 VEENFEIQLAVRADL
+490 VVENFDVPVAVRADL
-505 NIQFKGLRLSPVK
+505 NLQFKGLRLSPAK

-558 ISFVGLVNPS
+558 LSFVGLVNPS

-594 TYRNGFGESFIKE
+594 TYRNGFGESFVKE
-607 EVLSYEIL
+607 EVLSYEVL
-615 PAQTAATNT
+615 PAQAVATNT
-624 VRTTAAAVQAPLLQT
+624 VRTTAAAQGSVLQT
-639 IAPYILVAAL
+639 FAPYLLVAAL

>member
-1 MNLRIFLP
+1 MSWRILLP
-9 ALFLAA
+9 VLFLAA

-24 SAQTLMVVDA
+24 SAQTLVVVDA

-44 VIPGDENTQLS
+44 AIPGDENIQLS

-75 AYPGATLPFE
+75 AYPGTALPFE
-85 SWDGSDQI
+85 SWDGSDRI

-114 VLKDTVPGRYPA
+114 VFKDTVPGRYPA

-137 TQDTLPTSQTTDFFT
+137 TQDTLPTAQTTDFFT
-152 IQIWPPPVTDFLEAR
+152 VQIWAPPVTNFLEAR
-167 WFVDGAESPV
+167 WFVDGAERPV
-177 GPGTGVAVLRIFI
+177 GPGTGVAVLKVSI

-196 SISNIEGRLIIP
+196 SISNIEGRLSLP
-208 DGFRPA
+208 EGFRPA

-226 VVAAGGTFSLSY
+226 VVTAGGTFSLSY
-238 PLVVSDQLKPGT
+238 PLLVSDQLKPGT

-265 HITNILI
+265 HITNTII

-277 YGREEL
+277 FGREEL
-283 GIESSSETVVKGGL
+283 AIESSSETVIKGGL
-297 EYLPVKVRNKGTAAA
+297 GYLPVKVLNKGTASA
-312 YNLNLEVRAEKA
+312 YNLDLEVRADKA
-324 GIQLLETSFELGVL
+324 GILLLETSLELGVL
-338 SSGQE
+338 SPGQE
-343 VDVRLPVYVE
+343 VNVRLPVYVE

-359 LYTVSA
+359 LYTVTA
-365 TLSYRDGHGNPR
+365 TLSYRDGLGNLR
-377 SKQFKIPLNVADE
+377 SKQFKISLNVADE
-390 FRPGLAVETSQ
+390 FRPGLAVEAGM

-426 VKITISTASSQVSI
+426 VKITISTTSSQVSI

-455 ESHKISL
+455 ESHKIRL
-462 TILSSPA
+462 TILSAPA

-479 YVEYRDKTSAI
+479 SVEYRDKTSAL
-490 VEENFEIQLAVRADL
+490 VVENFDVSVAVRADL
-505 NIQFKGLRLSPVK
+505 NLQFKGLRLSPAK

-558 ISFVGLVNPS
+558 LSFVGLVNPS

-594 TYRNGFGESFIKE
+594 TYRNGFGESFVKE
-607 EVLSYEIL
+607 EVLSYEVL
-615 PAQTAATNT
+615 PAQAVATNT
-624 VRTTAAAVQAPLLQT
+624 VRTTAAAQGSVLQT
-639 IAPYILVAAL
+639 FAPYLLVAAL

>member
-1 MNLRIFLP
+1 MSWRILLP
-9 ALFLAA
+9 VLFLAA

-24 SAQTLMVVDA
+24 SAQTLVVVDA

-44 VIPGDENTQLS
+44 AIPGDENIQLS

-75 AYPGATLPFE
+75 AYPGTALPFE
-85 SWDGSDQI
+85 SWDGSDRI

-114 VLKDTVPGRYPA
+114 VFKDTVPGRYPA

-137 TQDTLPTSQTTDFFT
+137 TQDTLPTAQTTDFFT
-152 IQIWPPPVTDFLEAR
+152 VQIWAPPVTNFLEAT
-167 WFVDGAESPV
+167 WFVDGAERPV
-177 GPGTGVAVLRIFI
+177 GPGTGVAVLKVSI

-196 SISNIEGRLIIP
+196 SISNIEGRLSLP
-208 DGFRPA
+208 EGFRPA

-226 VVAAGGTFSLSY
+226 VVTAGGTFSLSY
-238 PLVVSDQLKPGT
+238 PLLVSDQLKPGT

-265 HITNILI
+265 HITNTII

-277 YGREEL
+277 FGREEL
-283 GIESSSETVVKGGL
+283 AIESSSETVIKGGL
-297 EYLPVKVRNKGTAAA
+297 GYLPVKVLNKGTASA
-312 YNLNLEVRAEKA
+312 YNLDLEVRADKT
-324 GIQLLETSFELGVL
+324 GILLLETSLELGVL
-338 SSGQE
+338 SPGQE
-343 VDVRLPVYVE
+343 VNVRLPVYVE

-359 LYTVSA
+359 LYTVTA
-365 TLSYRDGHGNPR
+365 TLSYRDGLGNLR
-377 SKQFKIPLNVADE
+377 SKQFKISLNVVDE
-390 FRPGLAVETSQ
+390 FRPGLAVEAGM

-426 VKITISTASSQVSI
+426 MKITISTTSSQISI

-455 ESHKISL
+455 ESHKIRL
-462 TILSSPA
+462 TILSAPA

-479 YVEYRDKTSAI
+479 SVEYRDKTSAL
-490 VEENFEIQLAVRADL
+490 VVENFDVPVAVRADL
-505 NIQFKGLRLSPVK
+505 NLQFKGLRLSPAK

-558 ISFVGLVNPS
+558 LSFVGLVNPS

-594 TYRNGFGESFIKE
+594 TYRNGFGESFVKE
-607 EVLSYEIL
+607 EVLSYEVL
-615 PAQTAATNT
+615 PAQAVATNT
-624 VRTTAAAVQAPLLQT
+624 VRTTAAAQGSMLQT
-639 IAPYILVAAL
+639 FAPYLLVAAL

>member
-1 MNLRIFLP
+1 MSWRILLP
-9 ALFLAA
+9 VLFLAA

-24 SAQTLMVVDA
+24 SAQTLVVVDA

-44 VIPGDENTQLS
+44 AIPGDENIQLS

-75 AYPGATLPFE
+75 AYPGTALPFE
-85 SWDGSDQI
+85 SWDGSDRI

-114 VLKDTVPGRYPA
+114 VLKDMVPGRYPA

-137 TQDTLPTSQTTDFFT
+137 TQDTLPTAQTTDFFT
-152 IQIWPPPVTDFLEAR
+152 VQIWAPPVTNFLEAT
-167 WFVDGAESPV
+167 WFVDGAERPV
-177 GPGTGVAVLRIFI
+177 GPGTGVAVLKVSI

-196 SISNIEGRLIIP
+196 SISNIEGRLSLP
-208 DGFRPA
+208 EGFRPA

-226 VVAAGGTFSLSY
+226 VVTAGGTFSLSY
-238 PLVVSDQLKPGT
+238 PLLVSDQLKPGT

-265 HITNILI
+265 HITNTII

-277 YGREEL
+277 FGREEL
-283 GIESSSETVVKGGL
+283 AIESSSETVIKGGL
-297 EYLPVKVRNKGTAAA
+297 GYPPVKVLNKGTASA
-312 YNLNLEVRAEKA
+312 YNLNLEVRADKA
-324 GIQLLETSFELGVL
+324 GIQLLETSLELGVL
-338 SSGQE
+338 SPGQE
-343 VDVRLPVYVE
+343 VNVRLPVYVE

-359 LYTVSA
+359 LYTVTA
-365 TLSYRDGHGNPR
+365 TLSYRDGLGNLR
-377 SKQFKIPLNVADE
+377 SKQFKISLNVADE
-390 FRPGLAVETSQ
+390 FRPGLAVEAGM

-426 VKITISTASSQVSI
+426 VKITISTTSSQVSI

-455 ESHKISL
+455 ESHKIRL
-462 TILSSPA
+462 TILSAPA

-479 YVEYRDKTSAI
+479 SVEYRDKTSAS
-490 VEENFEIQLAVRADL
+490 VVENFDVPVAVRADL
-505 NIQFKGLRLSPVK
+505 NLQFKGLRLSPAK

-534 GTGVARSVSVE
+534 GTGVGRSVSVE

-558 ISFVGLVNPS
+558 LSFVGLVNPS

-594 TYRNGFGESFIKE
+594 TYRNGFGESFVKE
-607 EVLSYEIL
+607 EVLSYEVL
-615 PAQTAATNT
+615 PAQAVATNP
-624 VRTTAAAVQAPLLQT
+624 VRTTAAAQGSVLQT
-639 IAPYILVAAL
+639 FAPYLLVAAL

>member
-1 MNLRIFLP
+1 MSWRILLP
-9 ALFLAA
+9 VLFLAA

-24 SAQTLMVVDA
+24 SAQTLVVVDA

-44 VIPGDENTQLS
+44 AIPGDENIQLS

-75 AYPGATLPFE
+75 AYPGTALPFE
-85 SWDGSDQI
+85 SWDGSDRI

-137 TQDTLPTSQTTDFFT
+137 TQDTLPTAQTTDFFT
-152 IQIWPPPVTDFLEAR
+152 VQIWAPPVTNFLEAT
-167 WFVDGAESPV
+167 WFVDGAERPV
-177 GPGTGVAVLRIFI
+177 GPGMGVAVLKVSI

-196 SISNIEGRLIIP
+196 SISNIEGRLTLP
-208 DGFRPA
+208 EGFRPA

-226 VVAAGGTFSLSY
+226 VVTAGGTFSLSY
-238 PLVVSDQLKPGT
+238 PLLVSDQLKPGT

-265 HITNILI
+265 HITNTII

-277 YGREEL
+277 FGREEL
-283 GIESSSETVVKGGL
+283 AIESSSETVIKGGL
-297 EYLPVKVRNKGTAAA
+297 GYLPVKVLNKGTAAA
-312 YNLNLEVRAEKA
+312 YNLDLEVRADKT
-324 GIQLLETSFELGVL
+324 GILLPETSLELGVL
-338 SSGQE
+338 SPGQE
-343 VDVRLPVYVE
+343 VNVRLPVYVE

-359 LYTVSA
+359 LYTVTA
-365 TLSYRDGHGNPR
+365 TLSYRDGLGNLR
-377 SKQFKIPLNVADE
+377 SKQFKISLNVADE
-390 FRPGLAVETSQ
+390 FRPGLAVEAGM

-426 VKITISTASSQVSI
+426 VKITISTTSSQVSI

-455 ESHKISL
+455 ESHKIRL
-462 TILSSPA
+462 TILSAPA

-479 YVEYRDKTSAI
+479 SVEYRDKTSAL
-490 VEENFEIQLAVRADL
+490 VVENFDVPVAVRADL
-505 NIQFKGLRLSPVK
+505 NLQFKGLRLSPAK

-558 ISFVGLVNPS
+558 LSFVGLINPS

-594 TYRNGFGESFIKE
+594 TYRNGFGESFVKE
-607 EVLSYEIL
+607 EVLSYEVL
-615 PAQTAATNT
+615 PAQAVATNT
-624 VRTTAAAVQAPLLQT
+624 VRTTAAAQGSVLQT
-639 IAPYILVAAL
+639 FAPYLLVAAL

>member
-1 MNLRIFLP
+1 MSWRILLP
-9 ALFLAA
+9 VLFLAA
-15 ALLPVFPAP
+15 ALLHVFPAP
-24 SAQTLMVVDA
+24 SAQTLVVVDA

-44 VIPGDENTQLS
+44 AIPGDENIQLS

-75 AYPGATLPFE
+75 AYPGTALPFE
-85 SWDGSDQI
+85 SWDGSDRI

-137 TQDTLPTSQTTDFFT
+137 TQDTLPTAQTTDFFT
-152 IQIWPPPVTDFLEAR
+152 VQIWAPPVANFLEAR
-167 WFVDGAESPV
+167 WFVDGAERPV
-177 GPGTGVAVLRIFI
+177 GPGTGVAVLKVSI

-196 SISNIEGRLIIP
+196 SISNIEGRLSLP
-208 DGFRPA
+208 EGFRPA

-226 VVAAGGTFSLSY
+226 VVTAGGTFSLSY
-238 PLVVSDQLKPGT
+238 PLLVSDQLKPGT

-265 HITNILI
+265 HITNTII
-272 FPAEV
+272 FPSEV
-277 YGREEL
+277 FGREEL
-283 GIESSSETVVKGGL
+283 AIESSSETVIKGGL
-297 EYLPVKVRNKGTAAA
+297 GYLPVKVLNKGTASA
-312 YNLNLEVRAEKA
+312 YNLNLEVRADKA
-324 GIQLLETSFELGVL
+324 GIQLLETSLELGVL
-338 SSGQE
+338 SPGQE
-343 VDVRLPVYVE
+343 VNVRLPVYVE

-359 LYTVSA
+359 LYTVTA
-365 TLSYRDGHGNPR
+365 TLSYRDGLGNLR
-377 SKQFKIPLNVADE
+377 SKQFKISLNVADE
-390 FRPGLAVETSQ
+390 FRPGLAVEAGV

-426 VKITISTASSQVSI
+426 VKITISTTSSQVSI

-455 ESHKISL
+455 ESHKIRL
-462 TILSSPA
+462 TILSAPA

-479 YVEYRDKTSAI
+479 SVEYRDKTSAL
-490 VEENFEIQLAVRADL
+490 VVENFDVPVAVRADL
-505 NIQFKGLRLSPVK
+505 NLQFKGLRLSPAK

-558 ISFVGLVNPS
+558 LSFVGLVNPS

-594 TYRNGFGESFIKE
+594 TYRNGFGESFVKE
-607 EVLSYEIL
+607 EVLSYEVL
-615 PAQTAATNT
+615 PAQAVATNT
-624 VRTTAAAVQAPLLQT
+624 VRTTAAAQGSVLQT
-639 IAPYILVAAL
+639 FAPYLLVAAL

>member
-1 MNLRIFLP
+1 MSWRILLP
-9 ALFLAA
+9 VLFLAA

-24 SAQTLMVVDA
+24 SAQTLVVVDA

-44 VIPGDENTQLS
+44 AIPGDENIQLS

-75 AYPGATLPFE
+75 AYPGTALPFE
-85 SWDGSDQI
+85 SWDGSDRI
-93 RAYMMQQIPPGSMTV
+93 RAYLMQQIPPGSMTV

-114 VLKDTVPGRYPA
+114 VFKDTVPGRYPA

-137 TQDTLPTSQTTDFFT
+137 TQDTLPTAQTTDFFT
-152 IQIWPPPVTDFLEAR
+152 VQIWAPPVTNFLEAR
-167 WFVDGAESPV
+167 WFVDGAERPV
-177 GPGTGVAVLRIFI
+177 GPGTGVAVLKVSI

-196 SISNIEGRLIIP
+196 SISNIEGRLSLP
-208 DGFRPA
+208 EGFRPA

-226 VVAAGGTFSLSY
+226 VVTAGGTFSLSY
-238 PLVVSDQLKPGT
+238 PLLVSDQLKPGT

-265 HITNILI
+265 HITNTII

-277 YGREEL
+277 FGREEL
-283 GIESSSETVVKGGL
+283 AIESSSETVIKGGL
-297 EYLPVKVRNKGTAAA
+297 GYLPVKVLNKGTASA
-312 YNLNLEVRAEKA
+312 YNLNLEVRGDKA
-324 GIQLLETSFELGVL
+324 GIQLLETSLELGVL
-338 SSGQE
+338 SPGQE
-343 VDVRLPVYVE
+343 VNVRLPVYVE

-359 LYTVSA
+359 LYTVTA
-365 TLSYRDGHGNPR
+365 TLSYRDGLGNLR
-377 SKQFKIPLNVADE
+377 SKQFKISLNVADE
-390 FRPGLAVETSQ
+390 FRPGLAVEAGM

-426 VKITISTASSQVSI
+426 VKITISTTSSQVSI

-455 ESHKISL
+455 ESHKIRL
-462 TILSSPA
+462 TILSAPA

-479 YVEYRDKTSAI
+479 SVEYRDKTSAL
-490 VEENFEIQLAVRADL
+490 VVENFDVPVAVRADL
-505 NIQFKGLRLSPVK
+505 NLQFKGLRLSPAK

-558 ISFVGLVNPS
+558 LSFVGLVNPS

-594 TYRNGFGESFIKE
+594 TYRNGFGESFVKE
-607 EVLSYEIL
+607 EVLSYEVL
-615 PAQTAATNT
+615 PAQAVATNT
-624 VRTTAAAVQAPLLQT
+624 VSTTAAAQGSVLQT
-639 IAPYILVAAL
+639 FAPYLLVAAL

>member
-1 MNLRIFLP
+1 MSWRILLP
-9 ALFLAA
+9 VLFLAA

-24 SAQTLMVVDA
+24 SAQTLVVVDA

-44 VIPGDENTQLS
+44 AIPGDENIQLS

-75 AYPGATLPFE
+75 AYPRTALPFE
-85 SWDGSDQI
+85 SWDGSDRI

-137 TQDTLPTSQTTDFFT
+137 TQDTLPTAQTTDFFT
-152 IQIWPPPVTDFLEAR
+152 VQIWAPPITNFLEAT
-167 WFVDGAESPV
+167 WFVDGAERPV
-177 GPGTGVAVLRIFI
+177 GPGTGVAVLKVSI

-196 SISNIEGRLIIP
+196 SISNIEGRLSLP
-208 DGFRPA
+208 EGFRPA

-226 VVAAGGTFSLSY
+226 VVTAGGTFSLSY
-238 PLVVSDQLKPGT
+238 PLLVSDQLKPGT

-265 HITNILI
+265 HITNTII

-277 YGREEL
+277 FGREEL
-283 GIESSSETVVKGGL
+283 AIESSSETVIKGSLG
-297 EYLPVKVRNKGTAAA
+297 YLPVKVLNKGTASA
-312 YNLNLEVRAEKA
+312 YNLDLEVRADEA
-324 GIQLLETSFELGVL
+324 GILLLETSLELGVL
-338 SSGQE
+338 SPGQE
-343 VDVRLPVYVE
+343 VNVRLPVYVE

-359 LYTVSA
+359 LYTVTA
-365 TLSYRDGHGNPR
+365 TLSYRDGLGNLR
-377 SKQFKIPLNVADE
+377 SKQFKISLNVADE
-390 FRPGLAVETSQ
+390 FRPGLAVEAGM

-426 VKITISTASSQVSI
+426 VKITISATSSQVSI

-455 ESHKISL
+455 ESHKIRL
-462 TILSSPA
+462 TILSAPA

-479 YVEYRDKTSAI
+479 SVEYRDKTSAL
-490 VEENFEIQLAVRADL
+490 VVENFDVPVAVRADL
-505 NIQFKGLRLSPVK
+505 NLQFKGLRLSPAK

-558 ISFVGLVNPS
+558 LSFVGLVNPS

-594 TYRNGFGESFIKE
+594 TYRNGFGESFVKE
-607 EVLSYEIL
+607 EVLSYEVL
-615 PAQTAATNT
+615 PAQAVATNT
-624 VRTTAAAVQAPLLQT
+624 VRTTAAAQGSVLQT
-639 IAPYILVAAL
+639 FAPYLLVAAL

>member
-1 MNLRIFLP
+1 
-9 ALFLAA
+9 
-15 ALLPVFPAP
+15 V
-24 SAQTLMVVDA
+24 VVDA

-44 VIPGDENTQLS
+44 AIPGDENIQLS

-75 AYPGATLPFE
+75 AYPGTALPFE
-85 SWDGSDQI
+85 SWDGSDRI

-137 TQDTLPTSQTTDFFT
+137 SQDTLPTAQTTDLFT
-152 IQIWPPPVTDFLEAR
+152 VQIWAPPVANFLEAR
-167 WFVDGAESPV
+167 WFVDGAERPV
-177 GPGTGVAVLRIFI
+177 GPGTGVAVLKVSI

-196 SISNIEGRLIIP
+196 SISNIEGRLSLP
-208 DGFRPA
+208 EGFRPA

-226 VVAAGGTFSLSY
+226 VVTAGGTFSLSY
-238 PLVVSDQLKPGT
+238 PLLVSDQLEPGT

-265 HITNILI
+265 HITNTII

-277 YGREEL
+277 FGREEL
-283 GIESSSETVVKGGL
+283 AIESSSETVIKGGL
-297 EYLPVKVRNKGTAAA
+297 GYLPVKVLNKGTASA
-312 YNLNLEVRAEKA
+312 YNLNLEVRADKA
-324 GIQLLETSFELGVL
+324 GIQLLETSSELGVL
-338 SSGQE
+338 SPGQE
-343 VDVRLPVYVE
+343 VNVRLPVYVE

-359 LYTVSA
+359 LYTVTA
-365 TLSYRDGHGNPR
+365 TLSYRDGLGNLR
-377 SKQFKIPLNVADE
+377 SKQFKISLNVADE
-390 FRPGLAVETSQ
+390 FRPGLAVEAGM

-426 VKITISTASSQVSI
+426 VKITISTTSSQVSI

-455 ESHKISL
+455 ESHKIRL
-462 TILSSPA
+462 TILSAPA

-479 YVEYRDKTSAI
+479 SVEYRDKTSAL
-490 VEENFEIQLAVRADL
+490 VVENFDVPVAVRADL
-505 NIQFKGLRLSPVK
+505 NLQFKGLRLSPAK

-558 ISFVGLVNPS
+558 LSFVGLVNPS

-594 TYRNGFGESFIKE
+594 TYRNGFGESFVKE
-607 EVLSYEIL
+607 EVLSYEVL
-615 PAQTAATNT
+615 PAQAVATNT
-624 VRTTAAAVQAPLLQT
+624 VRTTAAAQGSVLQT
-639 IAPYILVAAL
+639 FAPYLLVAAL

>member
-1 MNLRIFLP
+1 MSWRILLP
-9 ALFLAA
+9 VLFLAA

-24 SAQTLMVVDA
+24 SARTLVVVDA

-44 VIPGDENTQLS
+44 AIPGDENIQLS

-75 AYPGATLPFE
+75 AYPGTALPFE
-85 SWDGSDQI
+85 SWDGSDRI

-114 VLKDTVPGRYPA
+114 VFKDTVPGRYPA

-137 TQDTLPTSQTTDFFT
+137 TQDTLPTAQTTDFFT
-152 IQIWPPPVTDFLEAR
+152 VQIWAPPVTNFLEAR
-167 WFVDGAESPV
+167 WFVDGAERPV
-177 GPGTGVAVLRIFI
+177 GPGTGVAVLKVYF

-196 SISNIEGRLIIP
+196 SISNIEGRLSLP
-208 DGFRPA
+208 EGFRPA

-226 VVAAGGTFSLSY
+226 VVTAGGTFSLSY
-238 PLVVSDQLKPGT
+238 PLLVSDQLKPGT

-265 HITNILI
+265 HITNTII
-272 FPAEV
+272 FPSEV
-277 YGREEL
+277 FGREEL
-283 GIESSSETVVKGGL
+283 AIESSSETVIKGGL
-297 EYLPVKVRNKGTAAA
+297 GYLPVKVLNKGTASA
-312 YNLNLEVRAEKA
+312 YNLNLEVRADKA
-324 GIQLLETSFELGVL
+324 GIQLLETSSELGVL
-338 SSGQE
+338 SPGQE
-343 VDVRLPVYVE
+343 VNVRLPVYVE

-359 LYTVSA
+359 LYTVTA
-365 TLSYRDGHGNPR
+365 TLSYRDGLGNLR
-377 SKQFKIPLNVADE
+377 SKQFKISLNVADE
-390 FRPGLAVETSQ
+390 FRPGLAVEAGM

-426 VKITISTASSQVSI
+426 VKITISTTSSQVSI

-455 ESHKISL
+455 ESHKIRL
-462 TILSSPA
+462 TILSAPA

-479 YVEYRDKTSAI
+479 SVEYRDKTSAL
-490 VEENFEIQLAVRADL
+490 VVENFDVPVAVRADL
-505 NIQFKGLRLSPVK
+505 NLQFKGLRLSPAK

-558 ISFVGLVNPS
+558 LSFVGLINPS

-594 TYRNGFGESFIKE
+594 TYRNGFGESFVKE
-607 EVLSYEIL
+607 EVLSYEVL
-615 PAQTAATNT
+615 PAQAVATNT
-624 VRTTAAAVQAPLLQT
+624 VRTTAAAQGSVLQT
-639 IAPYILVAAL
+639 FAPYLLVAAL
-649 AVIAVA
+649 TVIAVA

>member
-1 MNLRIFLP
+1 MSWRILLP
-9 ALFLAA
+9 VLFLAA

-24 SAQTLMVVDA
+24 SAQTLVVVDA

-44 VIPGDENTQLS
+44 AIPGDENIQLS

-75 AYPGATLPFE
+75 AYPGTALPFE
-85 SWDGSDQI
+85 SWDGSDRI

-137 TQDTLPTSQTTDFFT
+137 TQDTLPTAQTTDFFT
-152 IQIWPPPVTDFLEAR
+152 VQIWAPPVTNFLEAT
-167 WFVDGAESPV
+167 WFVDGAERPV
-177 GPGTGVAVLRIFI
+177 GPGTGVAVLKVSI

-196 SISNIEGRLIIP
+196 PISNIEGRLSLP
-208 DGFRPA
+208 EGFRPA

-226 VVAAGGTFSLSY
+226 VVTAGGTFSLSY
-238 PLVVSDQLKPGT
+238 PLLVSDQLKPGT

-265 HITNILI
+265 HITNTII
-272 FPAEV
+272 FPSEV
-277 YGREEL
+277 FGREEL
-283 GIESSSETVVKGGL
+283 AIESSSETVIKGGL
-297 EYLPVKVRNKGTAAA
+297 GYLPVKVLNKGTASA
-312 YNLNLEVRAEKA
+312 YNLNLEVRADKA
-324 GIQLLETSFELGVL
+324 GIQLLETSSELGVL
-338 SSGQE
+338 SPGQE
-343 VDVRLPVYVE
+343 VNVRLPVYVE

-359 LYTVSA
+359 LYTVTA
-365 TLSYRDGHGNPR
+365 TLSYRDGLGNLR
-377 SKQFKIPLNVADE
+377 SKQFKISLNVADE
-390 FRPGLAVETSQ
+390 FRPGLAVEAGV

-426 VKITISTASSQVSI
+426 VKITISTTSSQVSI

-455 ESHKISL
+455 ESHKIRL
-462 TILSSPA
+462 TILSAPA

-479 YVEYRDKTSAI
+479 SVEYRDKTSAL
-490 VEENFEIQLAVRADL
+490 VVENFDVPVAVRADL
-505 NIQFKGLRLSPVK
+505 NLQFKGLRLSPAK

-558 ISFVGLVNPS
+558 LSFVGLVNPS

-594 TYRNGFGESFIKE
+594 TYRNGFGESFVKE
-607 EVLSYEIL
+607 EVLSYEVL
-615 PAQTAATNT
+615 PAQAVATNT
-624 VRTTAAAVQAPLLQT
+624 VRTTAAAQGSVLQT
-639 IAPYILVAAL
+639 FAPYLLVAAL

>member
-1 MNLRIFLP
+1 MSWRILLP
-9 ALFLAA
+9 VLFLAA

-24 SAQTLMVVDA
+24 SAQTLVVVDA

-44 VIPGDENTQLS
+44 AIPGDENIQLS

-75 AYPGATLPFE
+75 AYPGTALPFE
-85 SWDGSDQI
+85 SWDGSDRI

-114 VLKDTVPGRYPA
+114 VFKDTVPGRYPA

-137 TQDTLPTSQTTDFFT
+137 TQDTLPTAQTTDFFT
-152 IQIWPPPVTDFLEAR
+152 VQIWAPPVTNFLEAR
-167 WFVDGAESPV
+167 WFVDGAERPV
-177 GPGTGVAVLRIFI
+177 GPGTGVAVLKVSI

-196 SISNIEGRLIIP
+196 SISNIEGRLSLP
-208 DGFRPA
+208 EGFRPA

-226 VVAAGGTFSLSY
+226 VVTAGGTFSLSY
-238 PLVVSDQLKPGT
+238 PLLVSDQLKPGT

-265 HITNILI
+265 HITNTII

-277 YGREEL
+277 FGREEL
-283 GIESSSETVVKGGL
+283 AIESSSETVIKGGL
-297 EYLPVKVRNKGTAAA
+297 GYLPVKVLNKGTASA
-312 YNLNLEVRAEKA
+312 YNLNLEVRGDKA
-324 GIQLLETSFELGVL
+324 GIQLLETSLELGVL
-338 SSGQE
+338 SPGQE
-343 VDVRLPVYVE
+343 VNVRLPVYVE

-359 LYTVSA
+359 LYTVTA
-365 TLSYRDGHGNPR
+365 TLSYRDGLGNLR
-377 SKQFKIPLNVADE
+377 SKQFKISLNVADE
-390 FRPGLAVETSQ
+390 FRPGLAVEAGM

-426 VKITISTASSQVSI
+426 VKITISTTSSQVSI

-455 ESHKISL
+455 ESHKIRL
-462 TILSSPA
+462 TILSAPA

-479 YVEYRDKTSAI
+479 SVEYRDKTSAL
-490 VEENFEIQLAVRADL
+490 VVENFDVPVAVRADL
-505 NIQFKGLRLSPVK
+505 NLQFKGLRLSPAK

-558 ISFVGLVNPS
+558 LSFVGLVNPS

-594 TYRNGFGESFIKE
+594 TYRNGFGESFVKE
-607 EVLSYEIL
+607 EVLSYEVL
-615 PAQTAATNT
+615 PAQAVATNT
-624 VRTTAAAVQAPLLQT
+624 VSTTAAAQGSVLQT
-639 IAPYILVAAL
+639 FAPYLLVAAL

>member
-1 MNLRIFLP
+1 MSWRILLP
-9 ALFLAA
+9 VLFLAA

-24 SAQTLMVVDA
+24 SAQTLVVVDA

-44 VIPGDENTQLS
+44 AIPGDENIQLS

-75 AYPGATLPFE
+75 AYPGTALPFE
-85 SWDGSDQI
+85 SWDGSDRI
-93 RAYMMQQIPPGSMTV
+93 RAYLMQQIPPGSMTV

-114 VLKDTVPGRYPA
+114 VFKDTVPGRYPA

-137 TQDTLPTSQTTDFFT
+137 TQDTLPTAQTTDFFT
-152 IQIWPPPVTDFLEAR
+152 VQIWAPPVTNFLEAT
-167 WFVDGAESPV
+167 WFVDGAERPV
-177 GPGTGVAVLRIFI
+177 GPGTGVAVLKVSI

-196 SISNIEGRLIIP
+196 SISNIEGRLSLP
-208 DGFRPA
+208 EGFRPA

-226 VVAAGGTFSLSY
+226 VVTAGGTFSLSY
-238 PLVVSDQLKPGT
+238 PLLVSDQLKPGT

-265 HITNILI
+265 HITNTII

-277 YGREEL
+277 FGREEL
-283 GIESSSETVVKGGL
+283 AIESSSETVIKGGL
-297 EYLPVKVRNKGTAAA
+297 GYLPVKVLNKGTASA
-312 YNLNLEVRAEKA
+312 YNLDLEVRADKA
-324 GIQLLETSFELGVL
+324 GILLLETSSELGVL
-338 SSGQE
+338 SPGQE
-343 VDVRLPVYVE
+343 VNVRLPVYVE

-359 LYTVSA
+359 LYTVTA
-365 TLSYRDGHGNPR
+365 TLSYRDGLGNLR
-377 SKQFKIPLNVADE
+377 SKQFKISLNVADE
-390 FRPGLAVETSQ
+390 FRPGLAVEAGM

-426 VKITISTASSQVSI
+426 VKITISTTSSQVSI

-455 ESHKISL
+455 ESHKIRL
-462 TILSSPA
+462 TILSAPA

-479 YVEYRDKTSAI
+479 SVEYRDKTSAL
-490 VEENFEIQLAVRADL
+490 VVENFDVPVAVRADL
-505 NIQFKGLRLSPVK
+505 NLQFKGLRLSPAK

-558 ISFVGLVNPS
+558 LSFVGLVNPS

-594 TYRNGFGESFIKE
+594 TYRNGFGESFVKE
-607 EVLSYEIL
+607 EVLSYEVL
-615 PAQTAATNT
+615 PAQAVATNT
-624 VRTTAAAVQAPLLQT
+624 VRTTAAAQGSVLQT
-639 IAPYILVAAL
+639 FAPYLLVAAL

>member
-1 MNLRIFLP
+1 
-9 ALFLAA
+9 
-15 ALLPVFPAP
+15 V
-24 SAQTLMVVDA
+24 VVDA

-44 VIPGDENTQLS
+44 AIPGDENIQLS

-75 AYPGATLPFE
+75 AYPGTALPFE
-85 SWDGSDQI
+85 SWDGSDRI

-137 TQDTLPTSQTTDFFT
+137 TQDTLPTAQTTDFFT
-152 IQIWPPPVTDFLEAR
+152 VQIWAPPVTNFLEAT
-167 WFVDGAESPV
+167 WFVDGAERPV
-177 GPGTGVAVLRIFI
+177 GPGTGVAVLKVSI

-196 SISNIEGRLIIP
+196 SISNIEGRLSLP
-208 DGFRPA
+208 EGFRPA

-226 VVAAGGTFSLSY
+226 VVTAGGTFSLSY
-238 PLVVSDQLKPGT
+238 PLLVSDQLKPGT

-265 HITNILI
+265 HITNTII

-277 YGREEL
+277 FGREEL
-283 GIESSSETVVKGGL
+283 AIESSSETVIKGGL
-297 EYLPVKVRNKGTAAA
+297 GYLPVKVLNKGTASA
-312 YNLNLEVRAEKA
+312 YNLNLEVRADKA
-324 GIQLLETSFELGVL
+324 GIQLLETSLELGVL
-338 SSGQE
+338 SPGQE
-343 VDVRLPVYVE
+343 VNVRLPVYVE

-359 LYTVSA
+359 LYTVTA
-365 TLSYRDGHGNPR
+365 TLSYRDGLGNLR
-377 SKQFKIPLNVADE
+377 SKQFKISLNVADE
-390 FRPGLAVETSQ
+390 FRPGLAVEAGM

-426 VKITISTASSQVSI
+426 VKITISTTSSQVSI

-455 ESHKISL
+455 ESHKIRL
-462 TILSSPA
+462 TILSAPA

-479 YVEYRDKTSAI
+479 SVEYRDKTSAL
-490 VEENFEIQLAVRADL
+490 VVENFDVPVAVRADL
-505 NIQFKGLRLSPVK
+505 NLQFKGLRLSPAK

-558 ISFVGLVNPS
+558 LSFVGLVNPS

-594 TYRNGFGESFIKE
+594 TYRNGFGESFVKE
-607 EVLSYEIL
+607 EVLSYEVL
-615 PAQTAATNT
+615 PAQAVATNT
-624 VRTTAAAVQAPLLQT
+624 VRTTAAAQGSVLQT
-639 IAPYILVAAL
+639 FAPYLLVAAL

>member
-1 MNLRIFLP
+1 MSWRILLP
-9 ALFLAA
+9 VLFLAA

-24 SAQTLMVVDA
+24 SAQTLVVVDA

-44 VIPGDENTQLS
+44 AIPGDENIQLS

-75 AYPGATLPFE
+75 AYPGTALPFE
-85 SWDGSDQI
+85 SWDGSDRI

-137 TQDTLPTSQTTDFFT
+137 TQDTLPTAQTTDFFT
-152 IQIWPPPVTDFLEAR
+152 VQIWAPPVTNFLEAT
-167 WFVDGAESPV
+167 WFVDGAERPV
-177 GPGTGVAVLRIFI
+177 GPGTGVAVLKVSI

-196 SISNIEGRLIIP
+196 SISNIEGRLSLP
-208 DGFRPA
+208 EGFRPA

-226 VVAAGGTFSLSY
+226 VVTAGGTFSLSY
-238 PLVVSDQLKPGT
+238 PLLVSDQLKPGT

-265 HITNILI
+265 HITNTII

-277 YGREEL
+277 FGREEL
-283 GIESSSETVVKGGL
+283 AIESSSETVIKGGL
-297 EYLPVKVRNKGTAAA
+297 GYLPVKVLNKGTASA
-312 YNLNLEVRAEKA
+312 YNLNLEVRADKA
-324 GIQLLETSFELGVL
+324 GILLLETSLELGVL
-338 SSGQE
+338 SPGQE
-343 VDVRLPVYVE
+343 VNVRLPVYVE

-359 LYTVSA
+359 LYTVTA
-365 TLSYRDGHGNPR
+365 TLSYRDGLGNLR
-377 SKQFKIPLNVADE
+377 SKQFKISLNVADE
-390 FRPGLAVETSQ
+390 FRPGLAVEAGM

-426 VKITISTASSQVSI
+426 VKITISTTSSQVSI

-455 ESHKISL
+455 ESHKIRL
-462 TILSSPA
+462 TILSAPA

-479 YVEYRDKTSAI
+479 SVEYRDKTSAL
-490 VEENFEIQLAVRADL
+490 VVENFDVPVAVRADL
-505 NIQFKGLRLSPVK
+505 NLQFKGLRLSPAK

-558 ISFVGLVNPS
+558 LSFVGLVNPS

-594 TYRNGFGESFIKE
+594 TYRNGFGESFVKE
-607 EVLSYEIL
+607 EVLSYEVL
-615 PAQTAATNT
+615 PAQAVATNT
-624 VRTTAAAVQAPLLQT
+624 VRTTAAAQGSVLQT
-639 IAPYILVAAL
+639 FAPYLLVAAL

>member
-1 MNLRIFLP
+1 MSWRILLP
-9 ALFLAA
+9 VLFLAA
-15 ALLPVFPAP
+15 ALLHVFPAP
-24 SAQTLMVVDA
+24 SAQTLVVVDA

-44 VIPGDENTQLS
+44 AIPGDENIQLS

-75 AYPGATLPFE
+75 AYPGTALPFE
-85 SWDGSDQI
+85 SWDGSDRI

-137 TQDTLPTSQTTDFFT
+137 TQDTLPTAQTTDFFT
-152 IQIWPPPVTDFLEAR
+152 VQIWAPPVTNFLEAT
-167 WFVDGAESPV
+167 WFVDGAERPV
-177 GPGTGVAVLRIFI
+177 GPGTGVAVLKVSI

-196 SISNIEGRLIIP
+196 SISNIEGRLSLP
-208 DGFRPA
+208 EGFRPA

-226 VVAAGGTFSLSY
+226 VVTAGGTFSLSY
-238 PLVVSDQLKPGT
+238 PLLVSDQLKPGT

-265 HITNILI
+265 HITNTII

-277 YGREEL
+277 FGREEL
-283 GIESSSETVVKGGL
+283 AIESSSETVIKGGL
-297 EYLPVKVRNKGTAAA
+297 GYLPVKVLNKGTASA
-312 YNLNLEVRAEKA
+312 YNLNLEVRADKA
-324 GIQLLETSFELGVL
+324 GIQLLETSSELGVL
-338 SSGQE
+338 SPGQE
-343 VDVRLPVYVE
+343 VNVRLPVYVE

-359 LYTVSA
+359 LYTVTA
-365 TLSYRDGHGNPR
+365 TLSYRDGLGNLR
-377 SKQFKIPLNVADE
+377 SKQFKISLNVADE
-390 FRPGLAVETSQ
+390 FRPGLAVEAGV

-426 VKITISTASSQVSI
+426 VKITISTTSSQVSI

-455 ESHKISL
+455 ESHKIRL
-462 TILSSPA
+462 TILSAPA

-479 YVEYRDKTSAI
+479 SVEYRDKTSAL
-490 VEENFEIQLAVRADL
+490 VVENFDVPVAVRADL
-505 NIQFKGLRLSPVK
+505 NLQFKGLRLSPAK

-558 ISFVGLVNPS
+558 LSFVGLVNPS

-594 TYRNGFGESFIKE
+594 TYRNGFGESFVKE
-607 EVLSYEIL
+607 EVLSYEVL
-615 PAQTAATNT
+615 PAQAVATNT
-624 VRTTAAAVQAPLLQT
+624 VRTTAAAQGSVLQT
-639 IAPYILVAAL
+639 FAPYLLVAAL

>member
-1 MNLRIFLP
+1 MSWRILL
-9 ALFLAA
+9 AVLFLAA

-24 SAQTLMVVDA
+24 SAQTLVVVDA

-44 VIPGDENTQLS
+44 AIPGDENIQLS
-55 LVVAN
+55 LVVSN

-75 AYPGATLPFE
+75 AYPGTALPFE
-85 SWDGSDQI
+85 SWDGSDRI

-137 TQDTLPTSQTTDFFT
+137 TQDTLPTAQTTDFFT
-152 IQIWPPPVTDFLEAR
+152 VQIWAPPVTNFLEAR
-167 WFVDGAESPV
+167 WFVDGAERPV
-177 GPGTGVAVLRIFI
+177 GPGTGVAVLKVSI

-196 SISNIEGRLIIP
+196 SISNIEGRLSLP
-208 DGFRPA
+208 EGFRPA

-226 VVAAGGTFSLSY
+226 VVTAGGTFSLSY
-238 PLVVSDQLKPGT
+238 PLLVSDQLKPGT

-265 HITNILI
+265 HITNTII

-277 YGREEL
+277 FGREEL
-283 GIESSSETVVKGGL
+283 AIESSSETVIKGGL
-297 EYLPVKVRNKGTAAA
+297 GYLPVKVLNKGTASA
-312 YNLNLEVRAEKA
+312 YNLDLEVRADKA
-324 GIQLLETSFELGVL
+324 GILLLETSLELGVL
-338 SSGQE
+338 SPGQE
-343 VDVRLPVYVE
+343 VSVRLPVYVE

-359 LYTVSA
+359 LYTVTA
-365 TLSYRDGHGNPR
+365 TLSYRDGLGNLR
-377 SKQFKIPLNVADE
+377 SKQFKISLNVADE
-390 FRPGLAVETSQ
+390 FRPGLAVEAGM

-426 VKITISTASSQVSI
+426 VKITISTTSSQVSI

-455 ESHKISL
+455 ESHKIRL
-462 TILSSPA
+462 TILSAPA

-479 YVEYRDKTSAI
+479 SVEYRDKTSAL
-490 VEENFEIQLAVRADL
+490 VVENFDVPVAVRADL
-505 NIQFKGLRLSPVK
+505 NLQFKGLRLSPAK

-558 ISFVGLVNPS
+558 LSFVGLVNPS

-594 TYRNGFGESFIKE
+594 TYRNGFGESFVKE
-607 EVLSYEIL
+607 EVLSYEVL
-615 PAQTAATNT
+615 PAQAVATNT
-624 VRTTAAAVQAPLLQT
+624 VRTTAAAQGSVLQT
-639 IAPYILVAAL
+639 FAPYLLVAAL

>member
-1 MNLRIFLP
+1 MSWRILLP
-9 ALFLAA
+9 VLFLAA
-15 ALLPVFPAP
+15 ALLPIFPAP
-24 SAQTLMVVDA
+24 SAQTLVVVDA

-44 VIPGDENTQLS
+44 AIPGDENIQLS

-75 AYPGATLPFE
+75 AYPGTALPFE
-85 SWDGSDQI
+85 SWDGSDRI

-114 VLKDTVPGRYPA
+114 VFKDTVPGRYPA

-137 TQDTLPTSQTTDFFT
+137 TQDTLPTAQTTDFFT
-152 IQIWPPPVTDFLEAR
+152 VQIWAPPVTNFLEAT
-167 WFVDGAESPV
+167 WFVDGAERPV
-177 GPGTGVAVLRIFI
+177 GPGTGVAVLKVSI

-196 SISNIEGRLIIP
+196 SISNIEGRLSLP
-208 DGFRPA
+208 EGFRPA

-226 VVAAGGTFSLSY
+226 VVTAGGTFSLSY
-238 PLVVSDQLKPGT
+238 PLLVSDQLKPGT

-265 HITNILI
+265 HITNTII

-277 YGREEL
+277 FGREEL
-283 GIESSSETVVKGGL
+283 AIESSSETVIKGGL
-297 EYLPVKVRNKGTAAA
+297 GYLPVKVLNKGTASA
-312 YNLNLEVRAEKA
+312 YNLDLEVRADKA
-324 GIQLLETSFELGVL
+324 GIQLLETSLELGVL
-338 SSGQE
+338 SPGQE
-343 VDVRLPVYVE
+343 VNVRLPVYVE

-359 LYTVSA
+359 LYTVTA
-365 TLSYRDGHGNPR
+365 TLSYRDGLGNLR
-377 SKQFKIPLNVADE
+377 SKQFKISLNVADE
-390 FRPGLAVETSQ
+390 FRPGLAVEAGM

-426 VKITISTASSQVSI
+426 VKITISATSSQVSI

-455 ESHKISL
+455 ESHKIRL
-462 TILSSPA
+462 TILSAPA

-479 YVEYRDKTSAI
+479 SVEYRDKTSAL
-490 VEENFEIQLAVRADL
+490 VVENFDVPVAVRADL
-505 NIQFKGLRLSPVK
+505 NLQFKGLRLSPAK
-518 VRPGEVVD
+518 VLPGEVVD

-558 ISFVGLVNPS
+558 LSFVGLVNPS

-594 TYRNGFGESFIKE
+594 TYKNGFGESFVKE
-607 EVLSYEIL
+607 EVLSYEVL
-615 PAQTAATNT
+615 PAQAVATNT
-624 VRTTAAAVQAPLLQT
+624 VRTTAAAQGSVLQT
-639 IAPYILVAAL
+639 FAPYLLVAAL

>member
-1 MNLRIFLP
+1 MSWRILLP
-9 ALFLAA
+9 VLFLAA

-24 SAQTLMVVDA
+24 SAQTIVVVDA

-44 VIPGDENTQLS
+44 AIPGDENIQLS

-75 AYPGATLPFE
+75 AYPGTALPFE
-85 SWDGSDQI
+85 SWDGSDRI
-93 RAYMMQQIPPGSMTV
+93 RAYMTQQIPPGSMTV

-137 TQDTLPTSQTTDFFT
+137 TQDTLPTAQTTDFFT
-152 IQIWPPPVTDFLEAR
+152 VQIWAPPVTNFLEAR
-167 WFVDGAESPV
+167 WFVDGAERPV
-177 GPGTGVAVLRIFI
+177 GPGTGVAVLKVSI

-196 SISNIEGRLIIP
+196 PISNIEGRLSLP
-208 DGFRPA
+208 GGFRPA

-226 VVAAGGTFSLSY
+226 VVTAGGTFSLSY
-238 PLVVSDQLKPGT
+238 PLLVSDQLKPGT

-265 HITNILI
+265 HITNTII

-277 YGREEL
+277 FGREEL
-283 GIESSSETVVKGGL
+283 AIESSSETVIKGGL
-297 EYLPVKVRNKGTAAA
+297 GYLPVKVLNKGTASA
-312 YNLNLEVRAEKA
+312 YNLDLEVRADKA
-324 GIQLLETSFELGVL
+324 GIQLLETSLELGVL
-338 SSGQE
+338 SPGQE
-343 VDVRLPVYVE
+343 VNVRLPVYVE

-359 LYTVSA
+359 LYTVTA
-365 TLSYRDGHGNPR
+365 TLSYRDGLGNLR
-377 SKQFKIPLNVADE
+377 SKQFKISFNVADE
-390 FRPGLAVETSQ
+390 FRPGLAVEAGM

-426 VKITISTASSQVSI
+426 VKITISTTSSQVSI

-455 ESHKISL
+455 ESHKIRL
-462 TILSSPA
+462 TILSAPA

-479 YVEYRDKTSAI
+479 SVEYRDKTSAL
-490 VEENFEIQLAVRADL
+490 VVENFDVPVAVRADL
-505 NIQFKGLRLSPVK
+505 NLQFKGLRLSPAK

-558 ISFVGLVNPS
+558 LSFVGLVNPS

-594 TYRNGFGESFIKE
+594 TCRNGFGESFVKE
-607 EVLSYEIL
+607 EVLSYEVL
-615 PAQTAATNT
+615 PAQAVATNT
-624 VRTTAAAVQAPLLQT
+624 VRTTAAAQGSVLQT
-639 IAPYILVAAL
+639 FAPYLLVAAL

>member
-1 MNLRIFLP
+1 MSWRILLP
-9 ALFLAA
+9 VLFLAA

-24 SAQTLMVVDA
+24 SAQTLVVVDA

-44 VIPGDENTQLS
+44 AIPGDENIQLS

-75 AYPGATLPFE
+75 AYPGTALPFE
-85 SWDGSDQI
+85 SWDGSDRI
-93 RAYMMQQIPPGSMTV
+93 RAYLMQQIPPGSMTV

-114 VLKDTVPGRYPA
+114 VFKDTVPGRYPA

-137 TQDTLPTSQTTDFFT
+137 TQDTLPTAQTTDFFT
-152 IQIWPPPVTDFLEAR
+152 VQIWAPPVTNFLEAR
-167 WFVDGAESPV
+167 WFVDGAERPV
-177 GPGTGVAVLRIFI
+177 GPGTGVAVLKVSI

-196 SISNIEGRLIIP
+196 SISNIEGRLSLP
-208 DGFRPA
+208 EGFRPA

-226 VVAAGGTFSLSY
+226 VVTAGGTFSLSY
-238 PLVVSDQLKPGT
+238 PLLVSDQLKPGT

-265 HITNILI
+265 HITNTII

-277 YGREEL
+277 FGREEL
-283 GIESSSETVVKGGL
+283 AIESSSETVIKGGL
-297 EYLPVKVRNKGTAAA
+297 GYLPVKVLNKGTAAA
-312 YNLNLEVRAEKA
+312 YNLNLEVRADKA
-324 GIQLLETSFELGVL
+324 GILLLETSLELGVL
-338 SSGQE
+338 SPGQE
-343 VDVRLPVYVE
+343 VNVRLPVYVE

-359 LYTVSA
+359 LYTVTA
-365 TLSYRDGHGNPR
+365 TLSYRDGLGNLR
-377 SKQFKIPLNVADE
+377 SKQFKISLNVADE
-390 FRPGLAVETSQ
+390 FRPGLAVEAGM

-426 VKITISTASSQVSI
+426 VKITISTTSSQVSI

-455 ESHKISL
+455 ESHKIRL
-462 TILSSPA
+462 TILSAPA

-479 YVEYRDKTSAI
+479 SVEYRDKTSAL
-490 VEENFEIQLAVRADL
+490 VVENFDVPVAVRADL
-505 NIQFKGLRLSPVK
+505 NLQFKGLRLSPAK

-558 ISFVGLVNPS
+558 LSFVGLVNPS

-594 TYRNGFGESFIKE
+594 TYRNGFGESFVKE
-607 EVLSYEIL
+607 EVLSYEVL
-615 PAQTAATNT
+615 PAQAVATNT
-624 VRTTAAAVQAPLLQT
+624 VRTTAAAQGSVLQT
-639 IAPYILVAAL
+639 FAPYLLVAAL

>member
-1 MNLRIFLP
+1 MSWRILLP
-9 ALFLAA
+9 VLFLAA

-24 SAQTLMVVDA
+24 SAQTLVVVDA

-44 VIPGDENTQLS
+44 AIPGDENIQLS

-75 AYPGATLPFE
+75 AYPGTALPFE
-85 SWDGSDQI
+85 SWDGSDRI

-137 TQDTLPTSQTTDFFT
+137 TQDTLPTAQTTDFFT
-152 IQIWPPPVTDFLEAR
+152 VQIWAPPVTNFLEAT
-167 WFVDGAESPV
+167 WFVDGAERPV
-177 GPGTGVAVLRIFI
+177 GPGTGVAVLKVSI

-196 SISNIEGRLIIP
+196 PISNIEGRLSLP
-208 DGFRPA
+208 EGFRPA

-226 VVAAGGTFSLSY
+226 VVTAGGTFSLSY
-238 PLVVSDQLKPGT
+238 PLLVSDQLKPGT

-265 HITNILI
+265 HITNTII
-272 FPAEV
+272 FPSEV
-277 YGREEL
+277 FGREEL
-283 GIESSSETVVKGGL
+283 AIESSSETVIKGGL
-297 EYLPVKVRNKGTAAA
+297 GYLPVKVLNKGTASA
-312 YNLNLEVRAEKA
+312 YNLNLEVRADKA
-324 GIQLLETSFELGVL
+324 GIQLLETSLELGVL
-338 SSGQE
+338 SPGQE
-343 VDVRLPVYVE
+343 VNVRLPVYVE

-359 LYTVSA
+359 LYTVTA
-365 TLSYRDGHGNPR
+365 TLSYRDGLGNLR
-377 SKQFKIPLNVADE
+377 SKQFKISLNVADE
-390 FRPGLAVETSQ
+390 FRPGLAVEAGM

-426 VKITISTASSQVSI
+426 VKITISTTSSQVSI

-455 ESHKISL
+455 ESHKIRL
-462 TILSSPA
+462 TILSAPA

-479 YVEYRDKTSAI
+479 SVEYRDKTSAL
-490 VEENFEIQLAVRADL
+490 VVENFDVPVAVRADL
-505 NIQFKGLRLSPVK
+505 NLQFKGLRLSPAK

-558 ISFVGLVNPS
+558 LSFVGLVNPS

-594 TYRNGFGESFIKE
+594 TYRNGFGESFVKE
-607 EVLSYEIL
+607 EVLSYEVL
-615 PAQTAATNT
+615 PAQAVATNT
-624 VRTTAAAVQAPLLQT
+624 VRTTAAAQGSVLQT
-639 IAPYILVAAL
+639 FAPYLLVAAL